1 MQGAARR
8 TGRVKAARANA
19 GMKTGMEGVRLP
31 GRLADKA
38 GCEKRI
44 REWCGSR
51 GIRAAHL
58 LLSCLALLL
67 VLGPA
72 AVRGEFFGY
81 GSDWLSQHLPLAETL
96 RSAMLDSGR
105 LLPLYLHLGSGS
117 SVYDFAYYG
126 LLRPDILL
134 GCLFPQVGMEYFL
147 AGYSLAGIVLGTN
160 LLFWWLR
167 RRLRG
172 ESSGARAAAFAAAL
186 YAAATCLFHAHNQL
200 MFVNYLPF
208 LILTLIGIDRMA
220 EQGKGAWLVTSGL
233 SLVYLHSFYYSIS
246 CLAVCGIYAINW
258 VRGMRSTKCE
268 KRAKSIVLRLAGCVC
283 LSIGL
288 CAVLLLPTGL
298 DILSGSKDGGVFAAQ
313 LKLLDLTL
321 EGMLYTP
328 YGMGLTL
335 ISLYC
340 LLTALAQRKTRFLAI
355 CMLAIVTIPAVSLLL
370 NGLLYARGKIL
381 IPFLL
386 PILLLCAQV
395 LCGFLQGS
403 EKPPLWAG
411 ALCLV
416 PWAAACAE
424 SGSILTNRLLLI
436 DWLLLLG
443 WILLDWLL
451 MMGWV
456 LWMRCAD
463 AQNRRTETGSR
474 RMTKTASVMRRAGM
488 KRVFT
493 AGPAKKTSV
502 RTRCIALLLLVPCV
516 VSWTLQM
523 KAGYV
528 EQAQINFSM
537 VRQALKGAQ
546 QRIEQAEAD
555 KLQNARWEI
564 LSEGYKMSNY
574 APLPQMQRT
583 SMYSSMTQ
591 QGYAAFF
598 YDMAGNAIPARNR
611 VALVPGKNPLFNAL
625 MGVRYVTVKAAAAGQ
640 ETGIAAAALPQTD
653 AAASQATA
661 GISTSNQPRAQIEA
675 SAAALP
681 PGYEVIYCEDSYVTG
696 RNPDALPIAFGT
708 DRLLSQKDFTDR
720 LREIPAREKRKL
732 TEALSLTAA
741 KTEVSLC
748 LRSDL
753 SGDESAAEARG
764 LRPVTNQSSV
774 DARKMRPVTNQ
785 ILAETGGARAGTTR
799 GSKDAN
805 DNGLQGK
812 VLILE
817 FDVTQANGREIIID
831 INGTRNKLSG
841 SNAPYP
847 NGNTHFTYIL
857 DAREAQRLHIEK
869 NTNEY
874 VLQNLQCRLLDLKAV
889 LQSRDVWE
897 PDTDVSHA
905 GRGEVFR
912 GRIDMR
918 RAGFFETSYPFRAG
932 YSVTVDGESVRPR
945 RSAAGFLVVPL
956 AAGNHEVQIDFLPP
970 GYRTGLGI
978 SLLALLLFTLQ
989 LLAGEGAQGQEE
1001 SARRQGDQGGASER
1015 ITEAQSRL
1023 LLKRRRAESKEDE
1036 PKKHMERCQTRRNT
1050 RMKVYTQSAQLIK
1063 YIVTG
1068 GLTTGVNYLIYFILL
1083 GAAGDAAQQSR
1094 VYLAANSAAWL
1105 GAVLFAYVMNRKL
1118 VFHSERAIIHEFLE
1132 FAGLRLATLAV
1143 ENLLLYLLI
1152 DVWQWQSPLAKLAVS
1167 IVTVTA
1173 NYAAC
1178 RLRIFRGGETKRI
1191 KEHI

>member
-1 MQGAARR
+1 MQGVARK

-19 GMKTGMEGVRLP
+19 GMKIGTEGVRLP
-31 GRLADKA
+31 DRLPDKA
-38 GCEKRI
+38 GCERTI
-44 REWCGSR
+44 RGWCGSR
-51 GIRAAHL
+51 GTCAAHL

-67 VLGPA
+67 ALGPA

-105 LLPLYLHLGSGS
+105 LLPLYLHLGGGS

-134 GCLFPQVGMEYFL
+134 GCLFSQVGMEYLL

-167 RRLRG
+167 RRLRS
-172 ESSGARAAAFAAAL
+172 EPSGACAAAFAAVL
-186 YAAATCLFHAHNQL
+186 YAAANCLFHAHNQL

-220 EQGKGAWLVTSGL
+220 ERGKGAWLVTSGL

-246 CLAVCGIYAINW
+246 CLAVCGIYAIDW
-258 VRGMRSTKCE
+258 VRGMRGASEPIGAMRGDHAQAHVCELRGTREGECPACAGKLRRSESGTKCE
-268 KRAKSIVLRLAGCVC
+268 KRAKSFVLRLAGCVC

-340 LLTALAQRKTRFLAI
+340 LLTALAQRKTRFLTI

-386 PILLLCAQV
+386 PMLLLCAQV

-411 ALCLV
+411 TLCLV

-424 SGSILTNRLLLI
+424 SGSILTNRLLL
-436 DWLLLLG
+436 G
-443 WILLDWLL
+443 GILLDWLL
-451 MMGWV
+451 MIGWV
-456 LWMRCAD
+456 LW
-463 AQNRRTETGSR
+463 
-474 RMTKTASVMRRAGM
+474 MRRAGM

-528 EQAQINFSM
+528 EQAQINFST

-555 KLQNARWEI
+555 KLQSARWEI

-598 YDMAGNAIPARNR
+598 YDMAGNAIPTRNR

-640 ETGIAAAALPQTD
+640 ETGTTAAAQAQTD
-653 AAASQATA
+653 AATSQATE
-661 GISTSNQPRAQIEA
+661 GSSTSNLPRAQIEA
-675 SAAALP
+675 GAAALP
-681 PGYEVIYCEDSYVTG
+681 PGYEVIYRENDYVTG

-708 DRLLSQKDFTDR
+708 DHLLSQKDFTDR

-753 SGDESAAEARG
+753 SGDERAAEARG
-764 LRPVTNQSSV
+764 LRPVTDQSPL
-774 DARKMRPVTNQ
+774 DARKMHSDTNQ
-785 ILAETGGARAGTTR
+785 ILAEAGGLRAGTTR
-799 GSKDAN
+799 VSKAAN

-857 DAREAQRLHIEK
+857 DAREAQTLRIEK

-874 VLQNLQCRLLDLKAV
+874 VLQNLQCRLLDFKAV

-956 AAGNHEVQIDFLPP
+956 TAGNHEVQIDFLPP
-970 GYRTGLGI
+970 GYRVGLGI
-978 SLLALLLFTLQ
+978 SLLALLLFVLQ
-989 LLAGEGAQGQEE
+989 LLAGWRGRAGAGE
-1001 SARRQGDQGGASER
+1001 RRAGAGRPRRRKRTDNGSTIAAASE
-1015 ITEAQSRL
+1015 TAQSR
-1023 LLKRRRAESKEDE
+1023 E
-1036 PKKHMERCQTRRNT
+1036 Q
-1050 RMKVYTQSAQLIK
+1050 
-1063 YIVTG
+1063 G
-1068 GLTTGVNYLIYFILL
+1068 G
-1083 GAAGDAAQQSR
+1083 
-1094 VYLAANSAAWL
+1094 
-1105 GAVLFAYVMNRKL
+1105 
-1118 VFHSERAIIHEFLE
+1118 
-1132 FAGLRLATLAV
+1132 
-1143 ENLLLYLLI
+1143 
-1152 DVWQWQSPLAKLAVS
+1152 
-1167 IVTVTA
+1167 
-1173 NYAAC
+1173 
-1178 RLRIFRGGETKRI
+1178 
-1191 KEHI
+1191 

>member
-1 MQGAARR
+1 MQGVERK

-19 GMKTGMEGVRLP
+19 GMKIGTEGVRLP

-38 GCEKRI
+38 GCEKTI
-44 REWCGSR
+44 RGQFGSR

-67 VLGPA
+67 ALGPA

-105 LLPLYLHLGSGS
+105 LLPLYLHLGGGS

-134 GCLFPQVGMEYFL
+134 GCLFPQVGMEYLL

-167 RRLRG
+167 RRLRS
-172 ESSGARAAAFAAAL
+172 EPSGARAAAFAAML

-220 EQGKGAWLVTSGL
+220 EQGKGAWLVTGGL

-246 CLAVCGIYAINW
+246 CLAVCGIYAIDW
-258 VRGMRSTKCE
+258 VRGMRGTKCE
-268 KRAKSIVLRLAGCVC
+268 KRSKSFVLRLAGCVC

-386 PILLLCAQV
+386 PMLLLCAQV

-411 ALCLV
+411 TLCLV

-424 SGSILTNRLLLI
+424 SGSILTNRLLL
-436 DWLLLLG
+436 G
-443 WILLDWLL
+443 GILLDWLL
-451 MMGWV
+451 MIGWV
-456 LWMRCAD
+456 LW
-463 AQNRRTETGSR
+463 
-474 RMTKTASVMRRAGM
+474 MRRAGM

-528 EQAQINFSM
+528 EQAQINFST

-555 KLQNARWEI
+555 KLQSARWEI

-598 YDMAGNAIPARNR
+598 YDMAGNAIPTRNR

-640 ETGIAAAALPQTD
+640 ETGTTAAAQAQTD
-653 AAASQATA
+653 AAASQATE
-661 GISTSNQPRAQIEA
+661 GSSTSNLPRAQIEA
-675 SAAALP
+675 GAAALP
-681 PGYEVIYCEDSYVTG
+681 PGYEVIYRENDYVTG

-708 DRLLSQKDFTDR
+708 DHLLSQKDFTDR
-720 LREIPAREKRKL
+720 LREIPVREKRKL

-753 SGDESAAEARG
+753 SGDERAAEARG
-764 LRPVTNQSSV
+764 LRPVTDQSPL
-774 DARKMRPVTNQ
+774 DARKMHSDTNQ
-785 ILAETGGARAGTTR
+785 ILAEAGGLRAGTTR
-799 GSKDAN
+799 VSKAAN

-857 DAREAQRLHIEK
+857 DAREAQTLRIEK

-874 VLQNLQCRLLDLKAV
+874 VLQNLQCRLLDFKAV

-956 AAGNHEVQIDFLPP
+956 TAGNHEVQIDFLPP
-970 GYRTGLGI
+970 GYRVGLGI
-978 SLLALLLFTLQ
+978 SLLALLLFVLQ
-989 LLAGEGAQGQEE
+989 LLAGWRRRAGAGGKR
-1001 SARRQGDQGGASER
+1001 AGAGRPRRRKRTDNGSTIAAASE
-1015 ITEAQSRL
+1015 TAQSR
-1023 LLKRRRAESKEDE
+1023 E
-1036 PKKHMERCQTRRNT
+1036 Q
-1050 RMKVYTQSAQLIK
+1050 
-1063 YIVTG
+1063 G
-1068 GLTTGVNYLIYFILL
+1068 G
-1083 GAAGDAAQQSR
+1083 
-1094 VYLAANSAAWL
+1094 
-1105 GAVLFAYVMNRKL
+1105 
-1118 VFHSERAIIHEFLE
+1118 
-1132 FAGLRLATLAV
+1132 
-1143 ENLLLYLLI
+1143 
-1152 DVWQWQSPLAKLAVS
+1152 
-1167 IVTVTA
+1167 
-1173 NYAAC
+1173 
-1178 RLRIFRGGETKRI
+1178 
-1191 KEHI
+1191 

>member
-1 MQGAARR
+1 MQGAARKA
-8 TGRVKAARANA
+8 GCVKAARASA
-19 GMKTGMEGVRLP
+19 DMKIGTEGVRLP
-31 GRLADKA
+31 GRLTDKA
-38 GCEKRI
+38 GCEKTI
-44 REWCGSR
+44 CGQCGSR

-67 VLGPA
+67 ALGPA

-105 LLPLYLHLGSGS
+105 LLPLYLHLGGGS

-126 LLRPDILL
+126 LLRPDVLL
-134 GCLFPQVGMEYFL
+134 GCLFPQFGMEYLL

-167 RRLRG
+167 RRLRS
-172 ESSGARAAAFAAAL
+172 EPSGARAAAFAAAL

-246 CLAVCGIYAINW
+246 CLAVCGIYAIDW
-258 VRGMRSTKCE
+258 VRGMRGACRAIADMRYISEPIGAMRGDHAQAQVCDLRGTREGECPACAGKLRRSESGTKCE
-268 KRAKSIVLRLAGCVC
+268 KRAKSFVLRLAGCVC

-355 CMLAIVTIPAVSLLL
+355 CMLAIAAIPAVSLLL

-386 PILLLCAQV
+386 PMLLLCAQV

-424 SGSILTNRLLLI
+424 SGNILTNRLLLI

-456 LWMRCAD
+456 LWMR
-463 AQNRRTETGSR
+463 RTS
-474 RMTKTASVMRRAGM
+474 M

-528 EQAQINFSM
+528 EQAQINFST

-555 KLQNARWEI
+555 KLQSARWEI

-640 ETGIAAAALPQTD
+640 ETGIAAAAQAQTD

-661 GISTSNQPRAQIEA
+661 GISTSSQPRAQIEVG
-675 SAAALP
+675 AAALP
-681 PGYEVIYCEDSYVTG
+681 PGYEVIYRENGYVTG

-708 DRLLSQKDFTDR
+708 DRLLSKKDFTDR
-720 LREIPAREKRKL
+720 LREIPAREKKKL

-741 KTEVSLC
+741 ETEVRLC

-753 SGDESAAEARG
+753 SGDESAAEARE

-785 ILAETGGARAGTTR
+785 PLAETGGARAGTTR
-799 GSKDAN
+799 VSKGAN

-857 DAREAQRLHIEK
+857 DAHEAQTLHIEK

-874 VLQNLQCRLLDLKAV
+874 VLQNLQCRLLDFKAV
-889 LQSRDVWE
+889 LQSRHVWE

-945 RSAAGFLVVPL
+945 RSAAGFLVLPL

-970 GYRTGLGI
+970 GYRVGLGI
-978 SLLALLLFTLQ
+978 SLLTLLLFVLQ
-989 LLAGEGAQGQEE
+989 LSASWRGRAGAGE
-1001 SARRQGDQGGASER
+1001 
-1015 ITEAQSRL
+1015 
-1023 LLKRRRAESKEDE
+1023 RRAGAGR
-1036 PKKHMERCQTRRNT
+1036 PGRRKCADNGST
-1050 RMKVYTQSAQLIK
+1050 IA
-1063 YIVTG
+1063 
-1068 GLTTGVNYLIYFILL
+1068 
-1083 GAAGDAAQQSR
+1083 
-1094 VYLAANSAAWL
+1094 
-1105 GAVLFAYVMNRKL
+1105 
-1118 VFHSERAIIHEFLE
+1118 
-1132 FAGLRLATLAV
+1132 
-1143 ENLLLYLLI
+1143 
-1152 DVWQWQSPLAKLAVS
+1152 AVS
-1167 IVTVTA
+1167 ETA
-1173 NYAAC
+1173 QN
-1178 RLRIFRGGETKRI
+1178 R
-1191 KEHI
+1191 EHGA

>member
-1 MQGAARR
+1 MQGVERK

-19 GMKTGMEGVRLP
+19 GMKIGTKGIRLP
-31 GRLADKA
+31 GRLTDKA
-38 GCEKRI
+38 GCEKTI
-44 REWCGSR
+44 RGQCGSR

-67 VLGPA
+67 TLGPA

-105 LLPLYLHLGSGS
+105 LLPLYLHLGGGS

-172 ESSGARAAAFAAAL
+172 EPSGARAAAFAAAL
-186 YAAATCLFHAHNQL
+186 YVAATCLFHAHNQL

-220 EQGKGAWLVTSGL
+220 EQGKGAWLVTGGL

-246 CLAVCGIYAINW
+246 CLAVCGIYAIDW
-258 VRGMRSTKCE
+258 VRGMRGVCRAIADMRCTSEPIGAMRGDHAQAHVCELRGARACGSPACAGKLRRSESGTKCE
-268 KRAKSIVLRLAGCVC
+268 KRAKSFVLRLAGCVC

-386 PILLLCAQV
+386 PMLLLCAQV

-456 LWMRCAD
+456 LWMR
-463 AQNRRTETGSR
+463 
-474 RMTKTASVMRRAGM
+474 RAGM

-528 EQAQINFSM
+528 EQAQINFST

-555 KLQNARWEI
+555 KLQSARWEI

-591 QGYAAFF
+591 QGYATFF
-598 YDMAGNAIPARNR
+598 YDIAGNAIPARNR
-611 VALVPGKNPLFNAL
+611 VALVPGKNPIFNTL

-640 ETGIAAAALPQTD
+640 ETGTAAAAQAQTD

-661 GISTSNQPRAQIEA
+661 GISTSNQLRVQIEA
-675 SAAALP
+675 GVAALP
-681 PGYEVIYCEDSYVTG
+681 PGYEVIYRENGYVTG

-720 LREIPAREKRKL
+720 LRELPAREKRKL

-764 LRPVTNQSSV
+764 LRPVTNRNSV
-774 DARKMRPVTNQ
+774 DARKMRPVANQ
-785 ILAETGGARAGTTR
+785 IFAEAGGLRAGTTR
-799 GSKDAN
+799 VSKAAN

-857 DAREAQRLHIEK
+857 DAHEAQTLHIEK

-874 VLQNLQCRLLDLKAV
+874 VLQNLQCQLLDLKAV

-956 AAGNHEVQIDFLPP
+956 AAGNHEIQIDFLPP
-970 GYRTGLGI
+970 GYRAGLGI
-978 SLLALLLFTLQ
+978 SLLALLLLALQ
-989 LLAGEGAQGQEE
+989 LQAGWRGRAGAEGKRADNG
-1001 SARRQGDQGGASER
+1001 STIAAASE
-1015 ITEAQSRL
+1015 TAQSR
-1023 LLKRRRAESKEDE
+1023 E
-1036 PKKHMERCQTRRNT
+1036 Q
-1050 RMKVYTQSAQLIK
+1050 
-1063 YIVTG
+1063 G
-1068 GLTTGVNYLIYFILL
+1068 G
-1083 GAAGDAAQQSR
+1083 
-1094 VYLAANSAAWL
+1094 
-1105 GAVLFAYVMNRKL
+1105 
-1118 VFHSERAIIHEFLE
+1118 
-1132 FAGLRLATLAV
+1132 
-1143 ENLLLYLLI
+1143 
-1152 DVWQWQSPLAKLAVS
+1152 
-1167 IVTVTA
+1167 
-1173 NYAAC
+1173 
-1178 RLRIFRGGETKRI
+1178 
-1191 KEHI
+1191 

>member
-19 GMKTGMEGVRLP
+19 GMKIGTKGV
-31 GRLADKA
+31 RLADKA
-38 GCEKRI
+38 GCERTI
-44 REWCGSR
+44 RGQCGSR

-67 VLGPA
+67 ALGPA

-105 LLPLYLHLGSGS
+105 LLPLYLHLGGGS

-134 GCLFPQVGMEYFL
+134 GCLFPEIGMEYFL

-172 ESSGARAAAFAAAL
+172 EPSGTRAAAFAAVL

-200 MFVNYLPF
+200 MFVNYLSF

-246 CLAVCGIYAINW
+246 CLAVCGIYAIDW
-258 VRGMRSTKCE
+258 VRGMRGTKCE
-268 KRAKSIVLRLAGCVC
+268 KRAKSFVLRLAGCVC

-355 CMLAIVTIPAVSLLL
+355 CMLAIAAIPAVSLLL

-386 PILLLCAQV
+386 PMLLLCAQV

-456 LWMRCAD
+456 LWMR
-463 AQNRRTETGSR
+463 
-474 RMTKTASVMRRAGM
+474 RAGM

-493 AGPAKKTSV
+493 AGAAKKTSV

-528 EQAQINFSM
+528 EQAQINFGT

-546 QRIEQAEAD
+546 QRIEQTEAD
-555 KLQNARWEI
+555 KLQSARWEI

-625 MGVRYVTVKAAAAGQ
+625 MGVRYVTVKTAASGQ
-640 ETGIAAAALPQTD
+640 ETGTTAAAQAQTD
-653 AAASQATA
+653 AAASQAPA
-661 GISTSNQPRAQIEA
+661 GIGTSNQPRAQIEVG
-675 SAAALP
+675 AAALP
-681 PGYEVIYCEDSYVTG
+681 PGYEEIYRENGYVTG

-720 LREIPAREKRKL
+720 LREISAREKRKL

-748 LRSDL
+748 LHSDL

-799 GSKDAN
+799 GSKDEN

-817 FDVTQANGREIIID
+817 FDITQANGREIIID
-831 INGTRNKLSG
+831 VNGTRNKLSG

-897 PDTDVSHA
+897 PETVVSHA

-945 RSAAGFLVVPL
+945 RSAAGFLVVLL
-956 AAGNHEVQIDFLPP
+956 AAGNHELQIDFLPP

-989 LLAGEGAQGQEE
+989 LKAGWRGRAGAGGKR
-1001 SARRQGDQGGASER
+1001 AGQGDQG
-1015 ITEAQSRL
+1015 AQ
-1023 LLKRRRAESKEDE
+1023 
-1036 PKKHMERCQTRRNT
+1036 
-1050 RMKVYTQSAQLIK
+1050 
-1063 YIVTG
+1063 
-1068 GLTTGVNYLIYFILL
+1068 
-1083 GAAGDAAQQSR
+1083 
-1094 VYLAANSAAWL
+1094 
-1105 GAVLFAYVMNRKL
+1105 AY
-1118 VFHSERAIIHEFLE
+1118 
-1132 FAGLRLATLAV
+1132 G
-1143 ENLLLYLLI
+1143 
-1152 DVWQWQSPLAKLAVS
+1152 
-1167 IVTVTA
+1167 
-1173 NYAAC
+1173 
-1178 RLRIFRGGETKRI
+1178 
-1191 KEHI
+1191 

>member
-1 MQGAARR
+1 MQGAAKKA
-8 TGRVKAARANA
+8 GCVKAARANA
-19 GMKTGMEGVRLP
+19 GMKIGRKGVRLP
-31 GRLADKA
+31 GRLTDKA
-38 GCEKRI
+38 GCERTI
-44 REWCGSR
+44 CGQCGSR
-51 GIRAAHL
+51 RIRAAHL

-67 VLGPA
+67 ALGPA

-105 LLPLYLHLGSGS
+105 LLPLYLHLGGGS

-134 GCLFPQVGMEYFL
+134 GCLFPQVGMEYLL

-167 RRLRG
+167 RRLRS
-172 ESSGARAAAFAAAL
+172 EPSGARAAAFAAML
-186 YAAATCLFHAHNQL
+186 YAAANCLFHAHNQL

-246 CLAVCGIYAINW
+246 CLAVCGIYAIDW
-258 VRGMRSTKCE
+258 VRGMRGVCRAIADMRCTSEPIGAMRGDHAQAHVCELRGARASGSPTCTGKLRRDRRGTKCE
-268 KRAKSIVLRLAGCVC
+268 KRAKSFVLRLAGCVC

-355 CMLAIVTIPAVSLLL
+355 CMLAIAAIPAVSLLL

-386 PILLLCAQV
+386 PMLLLCAQV

-424 SGSILTNRLLLI
+424 SGNILTNRLLLI

-456 LWMRCAD
+456 LWMR
-463 AQNRRTETGSR
+463 RTS
-474 RMTKTASVMRRAGM
+474 M

-528 EQAQINFSM
+528 EQAQINFST

-555 KLQNARWEI
+555 KLQSARWEI

-640 ETGIAAAALPQTD
+640 ETGIAAAAQAQTD

-661 GISTSNQPRAQIEA
+661 GISTSSQPRAQIEVG
-675 SAAALP
+675 AAALP
-681 PGYEVIYCEDSYVTG
+681 PGYEVIYRENGYVTG

-708 DRLLSQKDFTDR
+708 DRLLSKKDFTDR

-741 KTEVSLC
+741 ETEVRLC

-753 SGDESAAEARG
+753 SGDESAAEARE

-785 ILAETGGARAGTTR
+785 PLAETGGARAGTTR
-799 GSKDAN
+799 VSKGAN

-857 DAREAQRLHIEK
+857 DAHEAQTLHIEK

-874 VLQNLQCRLLDLKAV
+874 VLQNLQCRLLDFKAV

-945 RSAAGFLVVPL
+945 RSAAGFLVLPL

-970 GYRTGLGI
+970 GYRVGLGI
-978 SLLALLLFTLQ
+978 SLLTLLLFVLQ
-989 LLAGEGAQGQEE
+989 LSASWRGRAGAGE
-1001 SARRQGDQGGASER
+1001 
-1015 ITEAQSRL
+1015 
-1023 LLKRRRAESKEDE
+1023 RRAGAGR
-1036 PKKHMERCQTRRNT
+1036 PGRRKCADNGST
-1050 RMKVYTQSAQLIK
+1050 IA
-1063 YIVTG
+1063 
-1068 GLTTGVNYLIYFILL
+1068 
-1083 GAAGDAAQQSR
+1083 
-1094 VYLAANSAAWL
+1094 
-1105 GAVLFAYVMNRKL
+1105 
-1118 VFHSERAIIHEFLE
+1118 
-1132 FAGLRLATLAV
+1132 
-1143 ENLLLYLLI
+1143 
-1152 DVWQWQSPLAKLAVS
+1152 AVS
-1167 IVTVTA
+1167 ETA
-1173 NYAAC
+1173 QN
-1178 RLRIFRGGETKRI
+1178 R
-1191 KEHI
+1191 EHGA

>member
-1 MQGAARR
+1 MQGVARK

-19 GMKTGMEGVRLP
+19 GMKIGTEGVRLP
-31 GRLADKA
+31 DRLPDKA
-38 GCEKRI
+38 GCERTI
-44 REWCGSR
+44 RGWCGSR
-51 GIRAAHL
+51 GTCAAHL

-67 VLGPA
+67 ALGPA

-105 LLPLYLHLGSGS
+105 LLPLYLHLGGGS

-134 GCLFPQVGMEYFL
+134 GCLFPQIGMEYLL

-167 RRLRG
+167 RRLRS
-172 ESSGARAAAFAAAL
+172 EPSGARAAAFAAML
-186 YAAATCLFHAHNQL
+186 YAAANCLFHAHNQL

-220 EQGKGAWLVTSGL
+220 EQGKGAWLVTGGL

-246 CLAVCGIYAINW
+246 CLAVCGIYAIDW
-258 VRGMRSTKCE
+258 VRGMRGACRAIADMRYISEPIGAMRGDHAQAQVCDLRGTREGECPACAGKLRRSESGTKCE
-268 KRAKSIVLRLAGCVC
+268 KRAKSFVLRLAGCVC

-355 CMLAIVTIPAVSLLL
+355 CMLAIAAIPAVSLLL

-386 PILLLCAQV
+386 PMLLLCAQV

-416 PWAAACAE
+416 PWAATCTE

-456 LWMRCAD
+456 LWMR
-463 AQNRRTETGSR
+463 RTS
-474 RMTKTASVMRRAGM
+474 M

-528 EQAQINFSM
+528 EQAQINFST

-555 KLQNARWEI
+555 KLQSARWEI

-640 ETGIAAAALPQTD
+640 ETGIAAAAQAQTD

-661 GISTSNQPRAQIEA
+661 GISTSSQPRAQIEVG
-675 SAAALP
+675 AAALP
-681 PGYEVIYCEDSYVTG
+681 PGYEVIYRENGYVTG

-708 DRLLSQKDFTDR
+708 DRLLSKKDFTDR
-720 LREIPAREKRKL
+720 LREIPAREKKKL

-741 KTEVSLC
+741 ETEVRLC

-753 SGDESAAEARG
+753 SGDESAAEARE

-774 DARKMRPVTNQ
+774 DARKLRPVTNQ
-785 ILAETGGARAGTTR
+785 PLAETGGARAGTTR
-799 GSKDAN
+799 VSKGAN

-857 DAREAQRLHIEK
+857 DAHEAQTLHIEK

-874 VLQNLQCRLLDLKAV
+874 VLQNLQCRLLDFKAV

-970 GYRTGLGI
+970 GYRVGLGI
-978 SLLALLLFTLQ
+978 SLLTLLLFVLQ
-989 LLAGEGAQGQEE
+989 LSASWRGRAGAGE
-1001 SARRQGDQGGASER
+1001 
-1015 ITEAQSRL
+1015 
-1023 LLKRRRAESKEDE
+1023 RRAGAGR
-1036 PKKHMERCQTRRNT
+1036 PGRRKCADNGST
-1050 RMKVYTQSAQLIK
+1050 IA
-1063 YIVTG
+1063 
-1068 GLTTGVNYLIYFILL
+1068 
-1083 GAAGDAAQQSR
+1083 
-1094 VYLAANSAAWL
+1094 
-1105 GAVLFAYVMNRKL
+1105 
-1118 VFHSERAIIHEFLE
+1118 
-1132 FAGLRLATLAV
+1132 
-1143 ENLLLYLLI
+1143 
-1152 DVWQWQSPLAKLAVS
+1152 AVS
-1167 IVTVTA
+1167 ETA
-1173 NYAAC
+1173 QN
-1178 RLRIFRGGETKRI
+1178 R
-1191 KEHI
+1191 EHGA

>member
-1 MQGAARR
+1 MQGAAKKA
-8 TGRVKAARANA
+8 GCVKAARANA
-19 GMKTGMEGVRLP
+19 GMKIGRKGVRLP
-31 GRLADKA
+31 GRLTDKA
-38 GCEKRI
+38 GCERTI
-44 REWCGSR
+44 CGQCGSR
-51 GIRAAHL
+51 RIRAAHL

-67 VLGPA
+67 ALGPA

-105 LLPLYLHLGSGS
+105 LLPLYLHLGGGS

-134 GCLFPQVGMEYFL
+134 GCLFPQVGMEYLL

-167 RRLRG
+167 RRLRS
-172 ESSGARAAAFAAAL
+172 EPSGARAAAFAAML
-186 YAAATCLFHAHNQL
+186 YAAANCLFHAHNQL

-246 CLAVCGIYAINW
+246 CLAVCGIYAIDW
-258 VRGMRSTKCE
+258 VRGMRGVCRAIADMRCTSEPIGAMRGDHAQAHVCELRGARASGSPACAGKLRRSESGTKCE
-268 KRAKSIVLRLAGCVC
+268 KRAKSFVLRLAGCVC

-386 PILLLCAQV
+386 PMLLLCAQV

-416 PWAAACAE
+416 PWAAACTE

-456 LWMRCAD
+456 LWMH
-463 AQNRRTETGSR
+463 
-474 RMTKTASVMRRAGM
+474 RAGM

-502 RTRCIALLLLVPCV
+502 RTRCISLLLLVPCV

-528 EQAQINFSM
+528 EQAQINFST

-546 QRIEQAEAD
+546 QRIEQADAD

-591 QGYAAFF
+591 QDYAAFF

-640 ETGIAAAALPQTD
+640 ETGTAAAAQAQTD

-661 GISTSNQPRAQIEA
+661 GSSTSSLPRAQIEA
-675 SAAALP
+675 GAAALP
-681 PGYEVIYCEDSYVTG
+681 PGYEVIYCENGYVTG

-741 KTEVSLC
+741 ETEVRLC

-753 SGDESAAEARG
+753 SGDERAAEARG
-764 LRPVTNQSSV
+764 LRPVTNQ
-774 DARKMRPVTNQ
+774 P
-785 ILAETGGARAGTTR
+785 LAETGGARAGTTR
-799 GSKDAN
+799 VSKGAN

-857 DAREAQRLHIEK
+857 DAHEAQTLHIEK

-874 VLQNLQCRLLDLKAV
+874 VLQNLQCRLLDFKAV

-945 RSAAGFLVVPL
+945 RSAAGFLVLPL

-970 GYRTGLGI
+970 GYRVGLGI
-978 SLLALLLFTLQ
+978 SLLTLLLFVLQ
-989 LLAGEGAQGQEE
+989 LSASWRGRAGAGE
-1001 SARRQGDQGGASER
+1001 
-1015 ITEAQSRL
+1015 
-1023 LLKRRRAESKEDE
+1023 RRAGAGR
-1036 PKKHMERCQTRRNT
+1036 PGRRKCADNGST
-1050 RMKVYTQSAQLIK
+1050 IA
-1063 YIVTG
+1063 
-1068 GLTTGVNYLIYFILL
+1068 
-1083 GAAGDAAQQSR
+1083 
-1094 VYLAANSAAWL
+1094 
-1105 GAVLFAYVMNRKL
+1105 
-1118 VFHSERAIIHEFLE
+1118 
-1132 FAGLRLATLAV
+1132 
-1143 ENLLLYLLI
+1143 
-1152 DVWQWQSPLAKLAVS
+1152 AVS
-1167 IVTVTA
+1167 ETA
-1173 NYAAC
+1173 QN
-1178 RLRIFRGGETKRI
+1178 R
-1191 KEHI
+1191 EHGA

>member
-1 MQGAARR
+1 MQGAARKA
-8 TGRVKAARANA
+8 GCVKAARASA
-19 GMKTGMEGVRLP
+19 DMKIGTEGVRLP
-31 GRLADKA
+31 GRLTDKA
-38 GCEKRI
+38 GCEKTI
-44 REWCGSR
+44 CGQCGSR

-67 VLGPA
+67 ALGPA

-105 LLPLYLHLGSGS
+105 LLPLYLHLGGGS

-126 LLRPDILL
+126 LLRPDVLL
-134 GCLFPQVGMEYFL
+134 GCLFPQFGMEYLL

-167 RRLRG
+167 RRLRS
-172 ESSGARAAAFAAAL
+172 EPSGARAAAFAAAL

-246 CLAVCGIYAINW
+246 CLAVCGIYAIDW
-258 VRGMRSTKCE
+258 VRGMRGACRAIADMRYISEPIGAMRGDHAQAQVCDLRGTREGECPACAGKLRRSESGTKCE
-268 KRAKSIVLRLAGCVC
+268 KRAKSFVLRLAGCVC

-355 CMLAIVTIPAVSLLL
+355 CMLAIAAIPAVSLLL

-386 PILLLCAQV
+386 PMLLLCAQV

-424 SGSILTNRLLLI
+424 SGNILTNRLLLI

-456 LWMRCAD
+456 LWMR
-463 AQNRRTETGSR
+463 RTS
-474 RMTKTASVMRRAGM
+474 M

-528 EQAQINFSM
+528 EQAQINFST

-555 KLQNARWEI
+555 KLQSARWEI

-640 ETGIAAAALPQTD
+640 ETGIAAAAQAQTD

-661 GISTSNQPRAQIEA
+661 GISTSSQPRAQIEVG
-675 SAAALP
+675 AAALP
-681 PGYEVIYCEDSYVTG
+681 PGYEVIYRENGYVTG

-708 DRLLSQKDFTDR
+708 DRLLSKKDFTDR
-720 LREIPAREKRKL
+720 LREIPAREKKKL

-741 KTEVSLC
+741 ETEVRLC

-753 SGDESAAEARG
+753 SGDESAAEARE

-785 ILAETGGARAGTTR
+785 PLAETGGARAGTTR
-799 GSKDAN
+799 VSKGAN

-857 DAREAQRLHIEK
+857 DAHEAQTLHIEK

-874 VLQNLQCRLLDLKAV
+874 VLQNLQCRLLDFKAV

-945 RSAAGFLVVPL
+945 RSAAGFLVLPL

-970 GYRTGLGI
+970 GYRVGLGI
-978 SLLALLLFTLQ
+978 SLLTLLLFVLQ
-989 LLAGEGAQGQEE
+989 LSASWRGRAGAGE
-1001 SARRQGDQGGASER
+1001 
-1015 ITEAQSRL
+1015 
-1023 LLKRRRAESKEDE
+1023 RRAGAGR
-1036 PKKHMERCQTRRNT
+1036 PGRRKCADNGST
-1050 RMKVYTQSAQLIK
+1050 IA
-1063 YIVTG
+1063 
-1068 GLTTGVNYLIYFILL
+1068 
-1083 GAAGDAAQQSR
+1083 
-1094 VYLAANSAAWL
+1094 
-1105 GAVLFAYVMNRKL
+1105 
-1118 VFHSERAIIHEFLE
+1118 
-1132 FAGLRLATLAV
+1132 
-1143 ENLLLYLLI
+1143 
-1152 DVWQWQSPLAKLAVS
+1152 AVS
-1167 IVTVTA
+1167 ETA
-1173 NYAAC
+1173 QN
-1178 RLRIFRGGETKRI
+1178 R
-1191 KEHI
+1191 EHGA

>member
-8 TGRVKAARANA
+8 TGRMKAARASA
-19 GMKTGMEGVRLP
+19 GMKIGTKGIRLP
-31 GRLADKA
+31 GRLTDKA
-38 GCEKRI
+38 GCERTI
-44 REWCGSR
+44 RGQCGSR
-51 GIRAAHL
+51 GTRAAHL

-67 VLGPA
+67 ALGPA

-105 LLPLYLHLGSGS
+105 LLPLYLHLGGGS

-134 GCLFPQVGMEYFL
+134 GCLFPQVGMEYLL

-172 ESSGARAAAFAAAL
+172 EPSGARAAAFAAVL

-220 EQGKGAWLVTSGL
+220 EQGKGAWLVTGGL

-246 CLAVCGIYAINW
+246 CLAVCGIYAIDW
-258 VRGMRSTKCE
+258 VRGMRGTCRAIADMRCTSEPIGAMRGDPAQAQVCELRGARASGSPACAGKLRRSESGTKCE
-268 KRAKSIVLRLAGCVC
+268 KRAKSFVLRLAGCVC

-386 PILLLCAQV
+386 PMLLLCAQV

-411 ALCLV
+411 VLCLL

-456 LWMRCAD
+456 LWMR
-463 AQNRRTETGSR
+463 
-474 RMTKTASVMRRAGM
+474 RAGM

-493 AGPAKKTSV
+493 AGAGTKTSV
-502 RTRCIALLLLVPCV
+502 RTRCIALLLLVPCM

-528 EQAQINFSM
+528 EQAQINFGT

-546 QRIEQAEAD
+546 QRIEQADAD

-611 VALVPGKNPLFNAL
+611 VALVPGKNPLFNAM

-640 ETGIAAAALPQTD
+640 ETGIAAAAQAQTD

-661 GISTSNQPRAQIEA
+661 GISTSNQPRAQIEVG
-675 SAAALP
+675 AAALP
-681 PGYEVIYCEDSYVTG
+681 PGYEVIYRENGYVTG

-708 DRLLSQKDFTDR
+708 DRLLSKKDFTDR
-720 LREIPAREKRKL
+720 LREIPTREKRKL

-753 SGDESAAEARG
+753 SGDERAAEARG
-764 LRPVTNQSSV
+764 LRPVTNQNSV

-785 ILAETGGARAGTTR
+785 TPAETGGARAGTTR
-799 GSKDAN
+799 VSKAAN

-831 INGTRNKLSG
+831 VNGTRNKLSG

-847 NGNTHFTYIL
+847 NGNTHFTYVL
-857 DAREAQRLHIEK
+857 DAREAQTLHIEK

-874 VLQNLQCRLLDLKAV
+874 VLQNLQCRLLDFKAV

-918 RAGFFETSYPFRAG
+918 RAGFFETSYPFRTG
-932 YSVTVDGESVRPR
+932 YSVTVDGERVRPR

-956 AAGNHEVQIDFLPP
+956 AAGNHELQIDFLPP
-970 GYRTGLGI
+970 GYRVGLGI
-978 SLLALLLFTLQ
+978 SLLALLLLVLQ
-989 LLAGEGAQGQEE
+989 LQAGWRGRA
-1001 SARRQGDQGGASER
+1001 GG
-1015 ITEAQSRL
+1015 
-1023 LLKRRRAESKEDE
+1023 RA
-1036 PKKHMERCQTRRNT
+1036 T
-1050 RMKVYTQSAQLIK
+1050 
-1063 YIVTG
+1063 
-1068 GLTTGVNYLIYFILL
+1068 
-1083 GAAGDAAQQSR
+1083 
-1094 VYLAANSAAWL
+1094 
-1105 GAVLFAYVMNRKL
+1105 
-1118 VFHSERAIIHEFLE
+1118 
-1132 FAGLRLATLAV
+1132 
-1143 ENLLLYLLI
+1143 
-1152 DVWQWQSPLAKLAVS
+1152 
-1167 IVTVTA
+1167 
-1173 NYAAC
+1173 
-1178 RLRIFRGGETKRI
+1178 GET
-1191 KEHI
+1191 

>member
-1 MQGAARR
+1 MQGAARKA
-8 TGRVKAARANA
+8 GCVKAARANA
-19 GMKTGMEGVRLP
+19 GMKIGTEGVRLP

-38 GCEKRI
+38 GCEKTI
-44 REWCGSR
+44 RGWCGSR

-67 VLGPA
+67 ALGPA

-105 LLPLYLHLGSGS
+105 LLPLYLHLGGGS

-126 LLRPDILL
+126 LLRPDLLL
-134 GCLFPQVGMEYFL
+134 GCLFPEIGMEYFL

-167 RRLRG
+167 RRLRS
-172 ESSGARAAAFAAAL
+172 EPSGMRAAAFAAVL

-233 SLVYLHSFYYSIS
+233 GLVYLHSFYYSIS
-246 CLAVCGIYAINW
+246 CLAVCGIYAIDW
-258 VRGMRSTKCE
+258 VRVMRGTCRAIADMRCISGPIGAMRSDHAQTHVCELRGTRAGGCPTCTGKLRRDRRGTKCE
-268 KRAKSIVLRLAGCVC
+268 KRAKSFVVRLAGCVC

-340 LLTALAQRKTRFLAI
+340 LLTALVQRKTRFLAI
-355 CMLAIVTIPAVSLLL
+355 CMLAIAAIPAVSLLL

-386 PILLLCAQV
+386 PMLLLCAQV

-456 LWMRCAD
+456 LWMRCA
-463 AQNRRTETGSR
+463 
-474 RMTKTASVMRRAGM
+474 GM
-488 KRVFT
+488 KRVFA
-493 AGPAKKTSV
+493 AGAAKKTSV

-528 EQAQINFSM
+528 EQAQINFGT

-546 QRIEQAEAD
+546 QRIEQTEAD
-555 KLQNARWEI
+555 KLQSARWEI

-625 MGVRYVTVKAAAAGQ
+625 MGVRYVTVKASAAGQ
-640 ETGIAAAALPQTD
+640 ETGTTAAAQAQTD
-653 AAASQATA
+653 ATASQATA

-675 SAAALP
+675 GAAALP
-681 PGYEVIYCEDSYVTG
+681 PGYEVIYRENGYVTG

-708 DRLLSQKDFTDR
+708 DRLLSKKDFTDR
-720 LREIPAREKRKL
+720 LREIPAREKKKL

-741 KTEVSLC
+741 ETEVRLC

-753 SGDESAAEARG
+753 SGDESAAEARE

-785 ILAETGGARAGTTR
+785 PLAETGGARAGTTR
-799 GSKDAN
+799 VSKGAN

-857 DAREAQRLHIEK
+857 DAHEAQTLHIEK

-874 VLQNLQCRLLDLKAV
+874 VLQNLQCRLLDFKAV

-918 RAGFFETSYPFRAG
+918 RAGFFETSYPFRAD

-945 RSAAGFLVVPL
+945 RSAAGFLVLPL

-970 GYRTGLGI
+970 GYRVGLGI
-978 SLLALLLFTLQ
+978 SLLTLLLFVLQ
-989 LLAGEGAQGQEE
+989 LSASWRGRAGAGE
-1001 SARRQGDQGGASER
+1001 
-1015 ITEAQSRL
+1015 
-1023 LLKRRRAESKEDE
+1023 RRAGAGR
-1036 PKKHMERCQTRRNT
+1036 PGRRKCADNGST
-1050 RMKVYTQSAQLIK
+1050 IA
-1063 YIVTG
+1063 
-1068 GLTTGVNYLIYFILL
+1068 
-1083 GAAGDAAQQSR
+1083 
-1094 VYLAANSAAWL
+1094 
-1105 GAVLFAYVMNRKL
+1105 
-1118 VFHSERAIIHEFLE
+1118 
-1132 FAGLRLATLAV
+1132 
-1143 ENLLLYLLI
+1143 
-1152 DVWQWQSPLAKLAVS
+1152 AVS
-1167 IVTVTA
+1167 ETA
-1173 NYAAC
+1173 QN
-1178 RLRIFRGGETKRI
+1178 R
-1191 KEHI
+1191 EHGA

>member
-38 GCEKRI
+38 GCEKTI
-44 REWCGSR
+44 RGWCGSR

-67 VLGPA
+67 ALGPA

-105 LLPLYLHLGSGS
+105 LLPLYLHLGGGS

-134 GCLFPQVGMEYFL
+134 GCLFPEIGMEYFL

-172 ESSGARAAAFAAAL
+172 EPSGACAAAFAAVL

-200 MFVNYLPF
+200 MFVNYLSF

-246 CLAVCGIYAINW
+246 CLAVCGIYAIDW
-258 VRGMRSTKCE
+258 VRGMRGTKCE
-268 KRAKSIVLRLAGCVC
+268 KRAKSFVLRLAGCVC

-355 CMLAIVTIPAVSLLL
+355 CMLAIAAIPAVSLLL

-386 PILLLCAQV
+386 PMLLLCAQV

-424 SGSILTNRLLLI
+424 SGSILTNRLLLM

-456 LWMRCAD
+456 LWMR
-463 AQNRRTETGSR
+463 
-474 RMTKTASVMRRAGM
+474 RAGM

-493 AGPAKKTSV
+493 AGAAKKTSV

-528 EQAQINFSM
+528 EQAQINFGT
-537 VRQALKGAQ
+537 VRRALKGAQ
-546 QRIEQAEAD
+546 QRIEQTEAD
-555 KLQNARWEI
+555 KLQSARWEI

-591 QGYAAFF
+591 QDYAAFF

-640 ETGIAAAALPQTD
+640 ETGTTAAAQAQTD
-653 AAASQATA
+653 AAASQAPA
-661 GISTSNQPRAQIEA
+661 GIGTSNQPRAQIEVG
-675 SAAALP
+675 AAALP
-681 PGYEVIYCEDSYVTG
+681 PGYEEIYRENGYVTG

-708 DRLLSQKDFTDR
+708 DRLLSKKDFTDR
-720 LREIPAREKRKL
+720 LREISAREKRKL

-748 LRSDL
+748 LHSDL

-785 ILAETGGARAGTTR
+785 TLAEAGGSRAGTTR
-799 GSKDAN
+799 GSKDEN

-817 FDVTQANGREIIID
+817 FDITQANGREIIID
-831 INGTRNKLSG
+831 VNGTRNKLSG

-897 PDTDVSHA
+897 PETVVSHA

-956 AAGNHEVQIDFLPP
+956 AAGNHELQIDFLPP

-989 LLAGEGAQGQEE
+989 LKAGWRGRAGAGGKR
-1001 SARRQGDQGGASER
+1001 AGQGDQG
-1015 ITEAQSRL
+1015 AQ
-1023 LLKRRRAESKEDE
+1023 
-1036 PKKHMERCQTRRNT
+1036 
-1050 RMKVYTQSAQLIK
+1050 
-1063 YIVTG
+1063 
-1068 GLTTGVNYLIYFILL
+1068 
-1083 GAAGDAAQQSR
+1083 
-1094 VYLAANSAAWL
+1094 
-1105 GAVLFAYVMNRKL
+1105 AY
-1118 VFHSERAIIHEFLE
+1118 
-1132 FAGLRLATLAV
+1132 G
-1143 ENLLLYLLI
+1143 
-1152 DVWQWQSPLAKLAVS
+1152 
-1167 IVTVTA
+1167 
-1173 NYAAC
+1173 
-1178 RLRIFRGGETKRI
+1178 
-1191 KEHI
+1191 

>member
-1 MQGAARR
+1 MQGAARKA
-8 TGRVKAARANA
+8 GCVKAARANA
-19 GMKTGMEGVRLP
+19 GMKIGREGVRLP
-31 GRLADKA
+31 GRLTDKA
-38 GCEKRI
+38 GCERTI
-44 REWCGSR
+44 CGQCGSR
-51 GIRAAHL
+51 RIRAAHL

-67 VLGPA
+67 ALGPA

-105 LLPLYLHLGSGS
+105 LLPLYLHLGGGS

-126 LLRPDILL
+126 LLRPDVLL
-134 GCLFPQVGMEYFL
+134 GCLFPQFGMEYLL

-167 RRLRG
+167 RRLRS
-172 ESSGARAAAFAAAL
+172 EPSGARAAAFTAVL

-246 CLAVCGIYAINW
+246 CLAVCGIYAIDW
-258 VRGMRSTKCE
+258 VRGMRGACRAIADMRCTSEPIGAMRGDHAQAQVCDLRGTREGECPTCAGKLRRSESGTKCE
-268 KRAKSIVLRLAGCVC
+268 KRAKSFVLRLAGCVC

-340 LLTALAQRKTRFLAI
+340 LLTALAQRKTRFFAI

-386 PILLLCAQV
+386 PMLLLCAQV

-411 ALCLV
+411 VLCLL

-436 DWLLLLG
+436 VWLLLLG
-443 WILLDWLL
+443 WILLGWLL

-456 LWMRCAD
+456 LW
-463 AQNRRTETGSR
+463 
-474 RMTKTASVMRRAGM
+474 MRRAGM

-493 AGPAKKTSV
+493 AGPATKTSV

-528 EQAQINFSM
+528 EQAQLNFGT

-546 QRIEQAEAD
+546 QRIEQADAD

-640 ETGIAAAALPQTD
+640 ETGTAAAAQAQID

-661 GISTSNQPRAQIEA
+661 GISTSNQPRAQIEVG
-675 SAAALP
+675 AAALP
-681 PGYEVIYCEDSYVTG
+681 PGYEVIYRENGYVTG

-708 DRLLSQKDFTDR
+708 DRLLSKKDFTDR

-741 KTEVSLC
+741 ETEVRLC

-753 SGDESAAEARG
+753 SGDESAADARG

-785 ILAETGGARAGTTR
+785 PLAEAGGLRAGTTR
-799 GSKDAN
+799 VSKDAN
-805 DNGLQGK
+805 GNGLQGK

-817 FDVTQANGREIIID
+817 FEVTQANGREIIID

-857 DAREAQRLHIEK
+857 DAREAQTLHIEK

-956 AAGNHEVQIDFLPP
+956 TAGNHEVQIDFLPP

-978 SLLALLLFTLQ
+978 SLLVLLLFVLQ
-989 LLAGEGAQGQEE
+989 LQAGWRGRAGAGGKRADNG
-1001 SARRQGDQGGASER
+1001 SAIAAASE
-1015 ITEAQSRL
+1015 TAQSR
-1023 LLKRRRAESKEDE
+1023 E
-1036 PKKHMERCQTRRNT
+1036 Q
-1050 RMKVYTQSAQLIK
+1050 
-1063 YIVTG
+1063 G
-1068 GLTTGVNYLIYFILL
+1068 G
-1083 GAAGDAAQQSR
+1083 
-1094 VYLAANSAAWL
+1094 
-1105 GAVLFAYVMNRKL
+1105 
-1118 VFHSERAIIHEFLE
+1118 
-1132 FAGLRLATLAV
+1132 
-1143 ENLLLYLLI
+1143 
-1152 DVWQWQSPLAKLAVS
+1152 
-1167 IVTVTA
+1167 
-1173 NYAAC
+1173 
-1178 RLRIFRGGETKRI
+1178 
-1191 KEHI
+1191 

>member
-1 MQGAARR
+1 MQGAARKA
-8 TGRVKAARANA
+8 GCVKAARANA
-19 GMKTGMEGVRLP
+19 GMKIGREGVRLP
-31 GRLADKA
+31 GRLTDKA
-38 GCEKRI
+38 GCERTI
-44 REWCGSR
+44 CGQCGSR
-51 GIRAAHL
+51 RIRAAHL

-67 VLGPA
+67 ALGPA

-105 LLPLYLHLGSGS
+105 LLPLYLHLGGGS

-126 LLRPDILL
+126 LLRPDVLL
-134 GCLFPQVGMEYFL
+134 GCLFPQFGMEYLL

-167 RRLRG
+167 RRLRS
-172 ESSGARAAAFAAAL
+172 EPSGARAAAFTAVL

-246 CLAVCGIYAINW
+246 CLAVCGIYAIDW
-258 VRGMRSTKCE
+258 VRGMRGACRAIADMRCTSEPIGAMRGDHAQAHVCELRGARASGSPACAGKLRRSESGTKCE
-268 KRAKSIVLRLAGCVC
+268 KRAKSFVLRLAGCVC

-386 PILLLCAQV
+386 PMLLLCAQV

-416 PWAAACAE
+416 PWAAACTE

-456 LWMRCAD
+456 LWMR
-463 AQNRRTETGSR
+463 
-474 RMTKTASVMRRAGM
+474 RAGM

-493 AGPAKKTSV
+493 AGPATKTSV

-528 EQAQINFSM
+528 EQAQLNFGT

-546 QRIEQAEAD
+546 QRIEQADAD

-591 QGYAAFF
+591 QDYAAFF

-640 ETGIAAAALPQTD
+640 ETGTAAAAQAQTD

-661 GISTSNQPRAQIEA
+661 GISTSNQPRAQIEVG
-675 SAAALP
+675 AAALP
-681 PGYEVIYCEDSYVTG
+681 PGYEVIYRENGYVTG

-708 DRLLSQKDFTDR
+708 DRLLSKKDFTDR

-753 SGDESAAEARG
+753 SGDERAAEARG

-785 ILAETGGARAGTTR
+785 PLAETGGARAGTTR
-799 GSKDAN
+799 VSKGAN

-857 DAREAQRLHIEK
+857 DAHEAQTLHIEK

-874 VLQNLQCRLLDLKAV
+874 VLQNLQCRLLDFKAV

-945 RSAAGFLVVPL
+945 RSAAGFLVLPL

-970 GYRTGLGI
+970 GYRVGLGI
-978 SLLALLLFTLQ
+978 SLLTLLLFVLQ
-989 LLAGEGAQGQEE
+989 LSASWRGRAGAGE
-1001 SARRQGDQGGASER
+1001 
-1015 ITEAQSRL
+1015 
-1023 LLKRRRAESKEDE
+1023 RRAGAGR
-1036 PKKHMERCQTRRNT
+1036 PGRRKCADNGST
-1050 RMKVYTQSAQLIK
+1050 IA
-1063 YIVTG
+1063 
-1068 GLTTGVNYLIYFILL
+1068 
-1083 GAAGDAAQQSR
+1083 
-1094 VYLAANSAAWL
+1094 
-1105 GAVLFAYVMNRKL
+1105 
-1118 VFHSERAIIHEFLE
+1118 
-1132 FAGLRLATLAV
+1132 
-1143 ENLLLYLLI
+1143 
-1152 DVWQWQSPLAKLAVS
+1152 AVS
-1167 IVTVTA
+1167 ETA
-1173 NYAAC
+1173 QN
-1178 RLRIFRGGETKRI
+1178 R
-1191 KEHI
+1191 EHGA

>member
-1 MQGAARR
+1 MQGAARKA
-8 TGRVKAARANA
+8 GCVKAARASA
-19 GMKTGMEGVRLP
+19 GMKIGREGVRLP

-38 GCEKRI
+38 GCERTI
-44 REWCGSR
+44 CGQCGSR

-67 VLGPA
+67 ALGPA

-105 LLPLYLHLGSGS
+105 LLPLYLHLGGGS

-126 LLRPDILL
+126 LLRPDVLL
-134 GCLFPQVGMEYFL
+134 GCLFPQVGMEYLL

-167 RRLRG
+167 RRLRS
-172 ESSGARAAAFAAAL
+172 EPSGARAAAFAAVL
-186 YAAATCLFHAHNQL
+186 YAAATCFFHAHNQL

-246 CLAVCGIYAINW
+246 CLAVCGIYAIDW
-258 VRGMRSTKCE
+258 VRGMRGDHAQAHVCELRGARASGSPTCTGKLRRDRRGTKCE
-268 KRAKSIVLRLAGCVC
+268 KRAKSFVLRLAGCVC

-355 CMLAIVTIPAVSLLL
+355 CMLAIAAIPAVSLLL

-386 PILLLCAQV
+386 PMLLLCAQV

-424 SGSILTNRLLLI
+424 SGSILTNRLLL
-436 DWLLLLG
+436 G
-443 WILLDWLL
+443 GILLDWLL
-451 MMGWV
+451 MIGWV
-456 LWMRCAD
+456 LW
-463 AQNRRTETGSR
+463 
-474 RMTKTASVMRRAGM
+474 MRRAGM

-493 AGPAKKTSV
+493 AGAAKKTSV

-528 EQAQINFSM
+528 EQAQINFST

-546 QRIEQAEAD
+546 QRIEQVEAD
-555 KLQNARWEI
+555 KLQSARWEI
-564 LSEGYKMSNY
+564 LSEGYKMSND

-640 ETGIAAAALPQTD
+640 ETGTAAAAQAQTD

-661 GISTSNQPRAQIEA
+661 GISTSNQPRAQIEVG
-675 SAAALP
+675 AAALP
-681 PGYEVIYCEDSYVTG
+681 PGYEVIYRENGYVTG

-748 LRSDL
+748 LRRNL
-753 SGDESAAEARG
+753 SEDERAAEARG
-764 LRPVTNQSSV
+764 LRPVTNQNSV
-774 DARKMRPVTNQ
+774 DARKMRPATNQ
-785 ILAETGGARAGTTR
+785 ILAETGGVRAGTIR
-799 GSKDAN
+799 VSKAAN

-857 DAREAQRLHIEK
+857 DAREAQTLHIEK

-874 VLQNLQCRLLDLKAV
+874 VLQNLQCQLLDLKAV

-956 AAGNHEVQIDFLPP
+956 TAGNHEVQIDFLPP
-970 GYRTGLGI
+970 GYRVGLGI
-978 SLLALLLFTLQ
+978 SLLTLLLFVLQ
-989 LLAGEGAQGQEE
+989 LSASWRGRAGAGERRAGAGRPG
-1001 SARRQGDQGGASER
+1001 RRKCADNGSTIAAVSETAQNREQGG
-1015 ITEAQSRL
+1015 
-1023 LLKRRRAESKEDE
+1023 
-1036 PKKHMERCQTRRNT
+1036 
-1050 RMKVYTQSAQLIK
+1050 
-1063 YIVTG
+1063 
-1068 GLTTGVNYLIYFILL
+1068 
-1083 GAAGDAAQQSR
+1083 
-1094 VYLAANSAAWL
+1094 
-1105 GAVLFAYVMNRKL
+1105 
-1118 VFHSERAIIHEFLE
+1118 
-1132 FAGLRLATLAV
+1132 
-1143 ENLLLYLLI
+1143 
-1152 DVWQWQSPLAKLAVS
+1152 
-1167 IVTVTA
+1167 
-1173 NYAAC
+1173 
-1178 RLRIFRGGETKRI
+1178 
-1191 KEHI
+1191 

>member
-19 GMKTGMEGVRLP
+19 GMKIGTKGV
-31 GRLADKA
+31 RLADKA
-38 GCEKRI
+38 GCERTI
-44 REWCGSR
+44 RGQCGSR

-67 VLGPA
+67 TLGPA

-105 LLPLYLHLGSGS
+105 LLPLYLHLGGGS

-134 GCLFPQVGMEYFL
+134 GCLFPEIGMEYFL

-172 ESSGARAAAFAAAL
+172 EPSGARAAAFAAVL

-200 MFVNYLPF
+200 MFVNYLSF

-246 CLAVCGIYAINW
+246 CLAVCGIYAIDW
-258 VRGMRSTKCE
+258 VRGMRGTKCE
-268 KRAKSIVLRLAGCVC
+268 KRAKSFVLRLAGCVC

-298 DILSGSKDGGVFAAQ
+298 DILSGNKDGGVFAAQ

-355 CMLAIVTIPAVSLLL
+355 CMLAIAAIPAVSLLL

-386 PILLLCAQV
+386 PMLLLCAQV

-424 SGSILTNRLLLI
+424 SGSILTNRLLLM

-456 LWMRCAD
+456 LWMR
-463 AQNRRTETGSR
+463 
-474 RMTKTASVMRRAGM
+474 RAGM

-493 AGPAKKTSV
+493 AGAAKKTSV

-528 EQAQINFSM
+528 EQAQINFGT
-537 VRQALKGAQ
+537 VRRALKGAQ
-546 QRIEQAEAD
+546 QRIEQTEAD
-555 KLQNARWEI
+555 KLQSARWEI

-640 ETGIAAAALPQTD
+640 ETGTTAAAQAQTD
-653 AAASQATA
+653 AAASQAPA
-661 GISTSNQPRAQIEA
+661 GIGTSNQPRAQIEVG
-675 SAAALP
+675 AAALP
-681 PGYEVIYCEDSYVTG
+681 PGYEEIYRENGYVTG

-720 LREIPAREKRKL
+720 LREISAREKRKL

-748 LRSDL
+748 LHSDL

-785 ILAETGGARAGTTR
+785 TLAEAGGSRAGTTR
-799 GSKDAN
+799 GSKDEN

-817 FDVTQANGREIIID
+817 FDITQANGREIIID
-831 INGTRNKLSG
+831 VNGTRNKLSG

-897 PDTDVSHA
+897 PETVVSHA

-956 AAGNHEVQIDFLPP
+956 AAGNHELQIDFLPP

-989 LLAGEGAQGQEE
+989 LKAGWRGRAGAGGKR
-1001 SARRQGDQGGASER
+1001 AGQGDQG
-1015 ITEAQSRL
+1015 AQ
-1023 LLKRRRAESKEDE
+1023 
-1036 PKKHMERCQTRRNT
+1036 
-1050 RMKVYTQSAQLIK
+1050 
-1063 YIVTG
+1063 
-1068 GLTTGVNYLIYFILL
+1068 
-1083 GAAGDAAQQSR
+1083 
-1094 VYLAANSAAWL
+1094 
-1105 GAVLFAYVMNRKL
+1105 AY
-1118 VFHSERAIIHEFLE
+1118 
-1132 FAGLRLATLAV
+1132 G
-1143 ENLLLYLLI
+1143 
-1152 DVWQWQSPLAKLAVS
+1152 
-1167 IVTVTA
+1167 
-1173 NYAAC
+1173 
-1178 RLRIFRGGETKRI
+1178 
-1191 KEHI
+1191 

>member
-1 MQGAARR
+1 M
-8 TGRVKAARANA
+8 KAARASA
-19 GMKTGMEGVRLP
+19 DMKIGAEGVRLP
-31 GRLADKA
+31 GRLTDKA
-38 GCEKRI
+38 GCEKTI
-44 REWCGSR
+44 CGQCGSR

-67 VLGPA
+67 ALGPA

-105 LLPLYLHLGSGS
+105 LLPLYLHLGGGS

-126 LLRPDILL
+126 LLRPDVLL
-134 GCLFPQVGMEYFL
+134 GCLFPQFGMEYLL

-167 RRLRG
+167 RRLRS
-172 ESSGARAAAFAAAL
+172 EPSGARAAAFAAVL

-246 CLAVCGIYAINW
+246 CLAVCGIYAIDW
-258 VRGMRSTKCE
+258 VRGMRGASEPIGAMRGDHAQAHVCELRGTREGECPACAGKLRRSESGTKCE
-268 KRAKSIVLRLAGCVC
+268 KRAKSFVLRLAGCVC

-386 PILLLCAQV
+386 PMLLLCAQV

-411 ALCLV
+411 TLCLV

-424 SGSILTNRLLLI
+424 SGSILTNRLLL
-436 DWLLLLG
+436 G
-443 WILLDWLL
+443 GILLDWLL
-451 MMGWV
+451 MIGWV
-456 LWMRCAD
+456 LW
-463 AQNRRTETGSR
+463 
-474 RMTKTASVMRRAGM
+474 MRRAGM

-528 EQAQINFSM
+528 EQAQINFST

-555 KLQNARWEI
+555 KLQSARWEI

-598 YDMAGNAIPARNR
+598 YDMAGNAIPTRNR

-640 ETGIAAAALPQTD
+640 ETGTTAAAQAQTD
-653 AAASQATA
+653 AATSQATA
-661 GISTSNQPRAQIEA
+661 GSSTSNLPRAQIEA
-675 SAAALP
+675 GAAALP
-681 PGYEVIYCEDSYVTG
+681 PGYEVIYRENDYVTG

-720 LREIPAREKRKL
+720 LWEIPTREKRKL
-732 TEALSLTAA
+732 TEALSLTAT
-741 KTEVSLC
+741 KTEVRLC
-748 LRSDL
+748 LHSDL
-753 SGDESAAEARG
+753 SGDERAAEARG
-764 LRPVTNQSSV
+764 LRPVTNQNSV
-774 DARKMRPVTNQ
+774 DARKMHSVTNQ
-785 ILAETGGARAGTTR
+785 IFAETGGLRAGTTR
-799 GSKDAN
+799 VSKAAN

-857 DAREAQRLHIEK
+857 DAHEAQTLHIEK

-874 VLQNLQCRLLDLKAV
+874 VQQNLQCRLLDFKAV

-945 RSAAGFLVVPL
+945 RSAAGFLVLPL

-970 GYRTGLGI
+970 GYRVGLGI
-978 SLLALLLFTLQ
+978 SLLTLLLFVLQ
-989 LLAGEGAQGQEE
+989 LSASWRGRAGAGE
-1001 SARRQGDQGGASER
+1001 
-1015 ITEAQSRL
+1015 
-1023 LLKRRRAESKEDE
+1023 RRAGAGR
-1036 PKKHMERCQTRRNT
+1036 PGRRKCADNGST
-1050 RMKVYTQSAQLIK
+1050 IA
-1063 YIVTG
+1063 
-1068 GLTTGVNYLIYFILL
+1068 
-1083 GAAGDAAQQSR
+1083 
-1094 VYLAANSAAWL
+1094 
-1105 GAVLFAYVMNRKL
+1105 
-1118 VFHSERAIIHEFLE
+1118 
-1132 FAGLRLATLAV
+1132 
-1143 ENLLLYLLI
+1143 
-1152 DVWQWQSPLAKLAVS
+1152 AVS
-1167 IVTVTA
+1167 ETA
-1173 NYAAC
+1173 QN
-1178 RLRIFRGGETKRI
+1178 R
-1191 KEHI
+1191 EHGA

>member
-1 MQGAARR
+1 MQGAARKA
-8 TGRVKAARANA
+8 GCVKAARANA
-19 GMKTGMEGVRLP
+19 GMKIGTKGIRLL
-31 GRLADKA
+31 GRLTDKA
-38 GCEKRI
+38 GCERTI
-44 REWCGSR
+44 CGQCGSR

-67 VLGPA
+67 ALGPA

-105 LLPLYLHLGSGS
+105 LLPLYLHLGGGS

-134 GCLFPQVGMEYFL
+134 GCLFPQVGMEYLL

-172 ESSGARAAAFAAAL
+172 EPSGARAAAFAAVL

-208 LILTLIGIDRMA
+208 LILTFIGIDRMA
-220 EQGKGAWLVTSGL
+220 EQGKGAWLVTGGL

-246 CLAVCGIYAINW
+246 CLAVCGIYAIDW
-258 VRGMRSTKCE
+258 VRGMRGASEPIGAMRGDHAQAHVCNLRGTREGECPACAGKLRRSESGTKCE
-268 KRAKSIVLRLAGCVC
+268 KRAKSFVLRLAGCVC

-340 LLTALAQRKTRFLAI
+340 LLTALAQQKTRFLAI
-355 CMLAIVTIPAVSLLL
+355 CMLAIVAIPAVSLLL

-386 PILLLCAQV
+386 PMLLLCAQV

-411 ALCLV
+411 ALCLL

-456 LWMRCAD
+456 LWMR
-463 AQNRRTETGSR
+463 
-474 RMTKTASVMRRAGM
+474 RAGM

-502 RTRCIALLLLVPCV
+502 RTRCIALLLLVPCM

-528 EQAQINFSM
+528 EQAQLNFGT

-555 KLQNARWEI
+555 KLQSARWEI

-640 ETGIAAAALPQTD
+640 ETGIAAAAQAQTD

-661 GISTSNQPRAQIEA
+661 GISTSNQPRAQIEVG
-675 SAAALP
+675 AAALP
-681 PGYEVIYCEDSYVTG
+681 PGYEVIYCENGYVTG

-720 LREIPAREKRKL
+720 LWEIPTREKRKL
-732 TEALSLTAA
+732 TEALSLTAT
-741 KTEVSLC
+741 KTEVRLC
-748 LRSDL
+748 LHSDL
-753 SGDESAAEARG
+753 SGDERAAEARG
-764 LRPVTNQSSV
+764 LRPVTNQNSV
-774 DARKMRPVTNQ
+774 DARKMHSVTNQ
-785 ILAETGGARAGTTR
+785 IFAEAGGLRAGTAR
-799 GSKDAN
+799 VSKAAN

-847 NGNTHFTYIL
+847 NGNTHFTYVL
-857 DAREAQRLHIEK
+857 DAREAQTLHIEK

-874 VLQNLQCRLLDLKAV
+874 VLQNLQCRLLDFKAV

-918 RAGFFETSYPFRAG
+918 RAGFFETSYPFRTG
-932 YSVTVDGESVRPR
+932 YSVTVDGERVRPR
-945 RSAAGFLVVPL
+945 RSAAGFLVLPL

-970 GYRTGLGI
+970 GYRVGLGI
-978 SLLALLLFTLQ
+978 SLLTLLLFVLQ
-989 LLAGEGAQGQEE
+989 LSAGWRGRAGAGERRAGAGRPG
-1001 SARRQGDQGGASER
+1001 RRKCADNGSTIAAASE
-1015 ITEAQSRL
+1015 TAQSR
-1023 LLKRRRAESKEDE
+1023 E
-1036 PKKHMERCQTRRNT
+1036 Q
-1050 RMKVYTQSAQLIK
+1050 
-1063 YIVTG
+1063 G
-1068 GLTTGVNYLIYFILL
+1068 G
-1083 GAAGDAAQQSR
+1083 
-1094 VYLAANSAAWL
+1094 
-1105 GAVLFAYVMNRKL
+1105 
-1118 VFHSERAIIHEFLE
+1118 
-1132 FAGLRLATLAV
+1132 
-1143 ENLLLYLLI
+1143 
-1152 DVWQWQSPLAKLAVS
+1152 
-1167 IVTVTA
+1167 
-1173 NYAAC
+1173 
-1178 RLRIFRGGETKRI
+1178 
-1191 KEHI
+1191 

>member
-1 MQGAARR
+1 MQGVARK

-19 GMKTGMEGVRLP
+19 GMKIGTEGVRLP
-31 GRLADKA
+31 GRLPDKA
-38 GCEKRI
+38 GCERTI
-44 REWCGSR
+44 RGQCGSR

-67 VLGPA
+67 ALGPA
-72 AVRGEFFGY
+72 TVRGEFFGY

-105 LLPLYLHLGSGS
+105 LLPLYLHLGGGS

-126 LLRPDILL
+126 LLRPDVLL
-134 GCLFPQVGMEYFL
+134 GCLFPQVGMEYLL

-172 ESSGARAAAFAAAL
+172 EPSGACAAAFAAML
-186 YAAATCLFHAHNQL
+186 YAAANCLFHAHNQL

-220 EQGKGAWLVTSGL
+220 EQGKGAWLVTGGL

-246 CLAVCGIYAINW
+246 CLAVCGIYAIDW
-258 VRGMRSTKCE
+258 VRGMRGTCRAIADMRCISEPIGAMRGDYAQAHVCELRGTREGECPACAGKLRRSESGTKCE
-268 KRAKSIVLRLAGCVC
+268 KRAKSFVLRLAGCVC

-355 CMLAIVTIPAVSLLL
+355 CMLAIVTLPAVSLLL

-386 PILLLCAQV
+386 PMLLLCAQV

-456 LWMRCAD
+456 LWMR
-463 AQNRRTETGSR
+463 
-474 RMTKTASVMRRAGM
+474 RAGM

-493 AGPAKKTSV
+493 AGPATKTSV

-528 EQAQINFSM
+528 EQAQINFST

-555 KLQNARWEI
+555 KLQSARWEI

-625 MGVRYVTVKAAAAGQ
+625 MGVRYVTVKAAAAGE
-640 ETGIAAAALPQTD
+640 ETGIAAAAQAQTD

-661 GISTSNQPRAQIEA
+661 GISTSSQPRAQIEA
-675 SAAALP
+675 GAAALP
-681 PGYEVIYCEDSYVTG
+681 PGYEVIDCENGYVTG

-741 KTEVSLC
+741 KTDVSLC

-764 LRPVTNQSSV
+764 LRPVTNQ
-774 DARKMRPVTNQ
+774 T
-785 ILAETGGARAGTTR
+785 IAEAGGSRAGTTR
-799 GSKDAN
+799 GSKDEN

-817 FDVTQANGREIIID
+817 FDITQANGREIIID
-831 INGTRNKLSG
+831 VNGTRNKLSG
-841 SNAPYP
+841 INAPYP

-857 DAREAQRLHIEK
+857 DAREAQTLHIEK

-874 VLQNLQCRLLDLKAV
+874 VLQNLQCQLLDLKAV

-978 SLLALLLFTLQ
+978 SLLALLLFVLQ
-989 LLAGEGAQGQEE
+989 LQAGWRGRAGAGGKR
-1001 SARRQGDQGGASER
+1001 AGAGRPGRR
-1015 ITEAQSRL
+1015 
-1023 LLKRRRAESKEDE
+1023 
-1036 PKKHMERCQTRRNT
+1036 KHADNGSTI
-1050 RMKVYTQSAQLIK
+1050 A
-1063 YIVTG
+1063 
-1068 GLTTGVNYLIYFILL
+1068 
-1083 GAAGDAAQQSR
+1083 
-1094 VYLAANSAAWL
+1094 
-1105 GAVLFAYVMNRKL
+1105 
-1118 VFHSERAIIHEFLE
+1118 
-1132 FAGLRLATLAV
+1132 
-1143 ENLLLYLLI
+1143 
-1152 DVWQWQSPLAKLAVS
+1152 AVS
-1167 IVTVTA
+1167 ETVQNREQGA
-1173 NYAAC
+1173 
-1178 RLRIFRGGETKRI
+1178 
-1191 KEHI
+1191 

>member
-1 MQGAARR
+1 MQGAARKAEC
-8 TGRVKAARANA
+8 VKAARANA
-19 GMKTGMEGVRLP
+19 GMKIGTEGVRLP
-31 GRLADKA
+31 DRLPDKA
-38 GCEKRI
+38 GCERTI
-44 REWCGSR
+44 RGWCGSR
-51 GIRAAHL
+51 GTCAAHL

-67 VLGPA
+67 ALGPA

-105 LLPLYLHLGSGS
+105 LLPLYLHLGGGS

-134 GCLFPQVGMEYFL
+134 GCLFSQVGMEYLL

-167 RRLRG
+167 RRLRS
-172 ESSGARAAAFAAAL
+172 EPSGACAAAFAAVL
-186 YAAATCLFHAHNQL
+186 YAAANCLFHAHNQL

-220 EQGKGAWLVTSGL
+220 ERGKGAWLVTSGL

-246 CLAVCGIYAINW
+246 CLAVCGIYAIDW
-258 VRGMRSTKCE
+258 VRGMRGTCRAIADMRCTSEPISAMRGDHAQAHVCELRGTREGECPACAGKLRRDRCGTKCE
-268 KRAKSIVLRLAGCVC
+268 KRAKSFVLRLAGCVC

-386 PILLLCAQV
+386 PMLLLCAQV

-456 LWMRCAD
+456 LWMR
-463 AQNRRTETGSR
+463 
-474 RMTKTASVMRRAGM
+474 RAGM

-502 RTRCIALLLLVPCV
+502 RTRCITLLLLVPCV

-528 EQAQINFSM
+528 EQAQINFST

-555 KLQNARWEI
+555 KLQSARWEI

-591 QGYAAFF
+591 QGYATFF
-598 YDMAGNAIPARNR
+598 YDIAGNAIPARNR
-611 VALVPGKNPLFNAL
+611 VALVPGKNPIFNTL

-640 ETGIAAAALPQTD
+640 ETGTAAAAQAQTD

-661 GISTSNQPRAQIEA
+661 GISTSNQLRVQIEA
-675 SAAALP
+675 GVAALP
-681 PGYEVIYCEDSYVTG
+681 PGYEVIYRENGYVTG

-753 SGDESAAEARG
+753 SGDERAAEARG
-764 LRPVTNQSSV
+764 LRPVTNRNSV
-774 DARKMRPVTNQ
+774 DARKMRPVANQ
-785 ILAETGGARAGTTR
+785 IFAEAGGLRAGTTR
-799 GSKDAN
+799 VSKAAN

-857 DAREAQRLHIEK
+857 DAHEAQTLHIEK

-874 VLQNLQCRLLDLKAV
+874 VLQNLQCQLLDLKAV

-956 AAGNHEVQIDFLPP
+956 AAGNHEIQIDFLPP
-970 GYRTGLGI
+970 GYRAGLGI
-978 SLLALLLFTLQ
+978 SLLTLLLFVLQ
-989 LLAGEGAQGQEE
+989 LSASWRGRAGAGE
-1001 SARRQGDQGGASER
+1001 
-1015 ITEAQSRL
+1015 
-1023 LLKRRRAESKEDE
+1023 RRAGAGR
-1036 PKKHMERCQTRRNT
+1036 PGRRKCADNGST
-1050 RMKVYTQSAQLIK
+1050 IA
-1063 YIVTG
+1063 
-1068 GLTTGVNYLIYFILL
+1068 
-1083 GAAGDAAQQSR
+1083 
-1094 VYLAANSAAWL
+1094 
-1105 GAVLFAYVMNRKL
+1105 
-1118 VFHSERAIIHEFLE
+1118 
-1132 FAGLRLATLAV
+1132 
-1143 ENLLLYLLI
+1143 
-1152 DVWQWQSPLAKLAVS
+1152 AVS
-1167 IVTVTA
+1167 ETA
-1173 NYAAC
+1173 QN
-1178 RLRIFRGGETKRI
+1178 R
-1191 KEHI
+1191 EHGA

>member
-1 MQGAARR
+1 M
-8 TGRVKAARANA
+8 KAARASA
-19 GMKTGMEGVRLP
+19 DMKIGAEGVRLP
-31 GRLADKA
+31 GRLTDKA
-38 GCEKRI
+38 GCEKTI
-44 REWCGSR
+44 CGQCGSR

-67 VLGPA
+67 ALGPA

-105 LLPLYLHLGSGS
+105 LLPLYLHLGGGS

-126 LLRPDILL
+126 LLRPDVLL
-134 GCLFPQVGMEYFL
+134 GCLFPQFGMEYLL

-167 RRLRG
+167 RRLRS
-172 ESSGARAAAFAAAL
+172 EPSGARAAAFAAAL

-246 CLAVCGIYAINW
+246 CLAVCGIYAIDW
-258 VRGMRSTKCE
+258 VRGMRGACRAIADMRYISEPIGAMRGDHAQAQVCDLRGTREGECPACAGKLRRSESGTKCE
-268 KRAKSIVLRLAGCVC
+268 KRAKSFVLRLAGCVC

-355 CMLAIVTIPAVSLLL
+355 CMLAIAAIPAVSLLL

-386 PILLLCAQV
+386 PMLLLCAQV

-416 PWAAACAE
+416 PWAAACTE

-456 LWMRCAD
+456 LWMR
-463 AQNRRTETGSR
+463 RTS
-474 RMTKTASVMRRAGM
+474 M

-528 EQAQINFSM
+528 EQAQINFST

-555 KLQNARWEI
+555 KLQSARWEI

-640 ETGIAAAALPQTD
+640 ETGIAAAAQAQTD

-661 GISTSNQPRAQIEA
+661 GISTSSQPRAQIEVG
-675 SAAALP
+675 AAALP
-681 PGYEVIYCEDSYVTG
+681 PGYEVIYRENGYVTG

-708 DRLLSQKDFTDR
+708 DRLLSKKDFTDR
-720 LREIPAREKRKL
+720 LREIPAREKKKL

-741 KTEVSLC
+741 ETEVRLC

-753 SGDESAAEARG
+753 SGDESAAEARE

-785 ILAETGGARAGTTR
+785 PLAETGGARAGTTR
-799 GSKDAN
+799 VSKGAN

-857 DAREAQRLHIEK
+857 DAHEAQTLHIEK

-874 VLQNLQCRLLDLKAV
+874 VLQNLQCRLLDFKAV

-945 RSAAGFLVVPL
+945 RSAAGFLVLPL

-970 GYRTGLGI
+970 GYRVGLGI
-978 SLLALLLFTLQ
+978 SLLTLLLFVLQ
-989 LLAGEGAQGQEE
+989 LSASWRGRAGAGE
-1001 SARRQGDQGGASER
+1001 
-1015 ITEAQSRL
+1015 
-1023 LLKRRRAESKEDE
+1023 RRAGAGR
-1036 PKKHMERCQTRRNT
+1036 PGRRKCADNGST
-1050 RMKVYTQSAQLIK
+1050 IA
-1063 YIVTG
+1063 
-1068 GLTTGVNYLIYFILL
+1068 
-1083 GAAGDAAQQSR
+1083 
-1094 VYLAANSAAWL
+1094 
-1105 GAVLFAYVMNRKL
+1105 
-1118 VFHSERAIIHEFLE
+1118 
-1132 FAGLRLATLAV
+1132 
-1143 ENLLLYLLI
+1143 
-1152 DVWQWQSPLAKLAVS
+1152 AVS
-1167 IVTVTA
+1167 ETA
-1173 NYAAC
+1173 QN
-1178 RLRIFRGGETKRI
+1178 R
-1191 KEHI
+1191 EHGA

>member
-1 MQGAARR
+1 MGSE
-8 TGRVKAARANA
+8 
-19 GMKTGMEGVRLP
+19 M
-31 GRLADKA
+31 
-38 GCEKRI
+38 CI
-44 REWCGSR
+44 R
-51 GIRAAHL
+51 
-58 LLSCLALLL
+58 
-67 VLGPA
+67 
-72 AVRGEFFGY
+72 
-81 GSDWLSQHLPLAETL
+81 
-96 RSAMLDSGR
+96 
-105 LLPLYLHLGSGS
+105 
-117 SVYDFAYYG
+117 
-126 LLRPDILL
+126 
-134 GCLFPQVGMEYFL
+134 
-147 AGYSLAGIVLGTN
+147 
-160 LLFWWLR
+160 
-167 RRLRG
+167 
-172 ESSGARAAAFAAAL
+172 
-186 YAAATCLFHAHNQL
+186 
-200 MFVNYLPF
+200 
-208 LILTLIGIDRMA
+208 DR
-220 EQGKGAWLVTSGL
+220 
-233 SLVYLHSFYYSIS
+233 
-246 CLAVCGIYAINW
+246 
-258 VRGMRSTKCE
+258 
-268 KRAKSIVLRLAGCVC
+268 
-283 LSIGL
+283 
-288 CAVLLLPTGL
+288 
-298 DILSGSKDGGVFAAQ
+298 
-313 LKLLDLTL
+313 
-321 EGMLYTP
+321 YTP

-386 PILLLCAQV
+386 PMLLLCAQV

-424 SGSILTNRLLLI
+424 SGNILTNRLLLI

-456 LWMRCAD
+456 LWMRRTD

-493 AGPAKKTSV
+493 AGPAKRTSA

-523 KAGYV
+523 KTGYV
-528 EQAQINFSM
+528 EQAQINFGT

-611 VALVPGKNPLFNAL
+611 VALVPGKNPIFNTM

-640 ETGIAAAALPQTD
+640 ETGATAAAQAQTD

-661 GISTSNQPRAQIEA
+661 GSSTSSLPRAQIEA
-675 SAAALP
+675 GAAALP
-681 PGYEVIYCEDSYVTG
+681 PGYEVIYCENGYVTG

-708 DRLLSQKDFTDR
+708 NRLLSQKDFTDR

-741 KTEVSLC
+741 ETEVRLC

-753 SGDESAAEARG
+753 SGDERAAEARG
-764 LRPVTNQSSV
+764 LRPVTNQ
-774 DARKMRPVTNQ
+774 P
-785 ILAETGGARAGTTR
+785 LAETGGARAGTTR
-799 GSKDAN
+799 VSKAAN
-805 DNGLQGK
+805 DNALQGK

-857 DAREAQRLHIEK
+857 DAHEAQTLHIEK

-956 AAGNHEVQIDFLPP
+956 TAGNHEVQIDFLPP
-970 GYRTGLGI
+970 GYRVGLGI
-978 SLLALLLFTLQ
+978 SLLALLLFILQ
-989 LLAGEGAQGQEE
+989 LSADWRGRAGAGE
-1001 SARRQGDQGGASER
+1001 
-1015 ITEAQSRL
+1015 
-1023 LLKRRRAESKEDE
+1023 RRAWAGRT
-1036 PKKHMERCQTRRNT
+1036 ERGKCADNGSTI
-1050 RMKVYTQSAQLIK
+1050 A
-1063 YIVTG
+1063 
-1068 GLTTGVNYLIYFILL
+1068 
-1083 GAAGDAAQQSR
+1083 
-1094 VYLAANSAAWL
+1094 
-1105 GAVLFAYVMNRKL
+1105 
-1118 VFHSERAIIHEFLE
+1118 
-1132 FAGLRLATLAV
+1132 
-1143 ENLLLYLLI
+1143 
-1152 DVWQWQSPLAKLAVS
+1152 AVS
-1167 IVTVTA
+1167 ETA
-1173 NYAAC
+1173 QN
-1178 RLRIFRGGETKRI
+1178 R
-1191 KEHI
+1191 EHGA

>member
-1 MQGAARR
+1 MQGAARKA
-8 TGRVKAARANA
+8 GCVKAARANA
-19 GMKTGMEGVRLP
+19 GMKIGREGVRLP
-31 GRLADKA
+31 GRLTDKA
-38 GCEKRI
+38 GCERTI
-44 REWCGSR
+44 CGQCGSR
-51 GIRAAHL
+51 RIRAAHL

-67 VLGPA
+67 ALGPA

-105 LLPLYLHLGSGS
+105 LLPLYLHLGGGS

-126 LLRPDILL
+126 LLRPDVLL
-134 GCLFPQVGMEYFL
+134 GCLFPQFGMEYLL

-167 RRLRG
+167 RRLRS
-172 ESSGARAAAFAAAL
+172 EPSGARAAAFTAVL

-246 CLAVCGIYAINW
+246 CLAVCGIYAIDW
-258 VRGMRSTKCE
+258 VRGMRGACRAIADMRCTSEPIGAMRGDHAQAQVCDLRGTREGECPTCAGKLRRSESGTKCE
-268 KRAKSIVLRLAGCVC
+268 KRAKSFLLRLAGCVC

-340 LLTALAQRKTRFLAI
+340 LLTALAQRKTRFFAI

-386 PILLLCAQV
+386 PMLLLCAQV

-411 ALCLV
+411 VLCLL

-456 LWMRCAD
+456 LWMR
-463 AQNRRTETGSR
+463 
-474 RMTKTASVMRRAGM
+474 RAGM

-493 AGPAKKTSV
+493 AGPATKTSV

-528 EQAQINFSM
+528 EQEQLNFGT

-640 ETGIAAAALPQTD
+640 ETGTAAAAQAQID

-661 GISTSNQPRAQIEA
+661 GISTSNQPRAQIEVG
-675 SAAALP
+675 AAALP
-681 PGYEVIYCEDSYVTG
+681 PGYEVIYRENGYVTG

-708 DRLLSQKDFTDR
+708 DRLLSKKDFTDR

-741 KTEVSLC
+741 ETEVRLC

-753 SGDESAAEARG
+753 SGDESAADARG

-785 ILAETGGARAGTTR
+785 PLAEAGGLRAGTTR
-799 GSKDAN
+799 VSKDAN
-805 DNGLQGK
+805 GNGLQGK

-817 FDVTQANGREIIID
+817 FEVTQANGREIIID

-857 DAREAQRLHIEK
+857 DAREAQTLHIEK

-970 GYRTGLGI
+970 GYRVGLGI
-978 SLLALLLFTLQ
+978 SLLALLLFILQ
-989 LLAGEGAQGQEE
+989 LSADWRGRAGAGE
-1001 SARRQGDQGGASER
+1001 
-1015 ITEAQSRL
+1015 
-1023 LLKRRRAESKEDE
+1023 RRAWAGRT
-1036 PKKHMERCQTRRNT
+1036 ERG
-1050 RMKVYTQSAQLIK
+1050 K
-1063 YIVTG
+1063 
-1068 GLTTGVNYLIYFILL
+1068 
-1083 GAAGDAAQQSR
+1083 
-1094 VYLAANSAAWL
+1094 
-1105 GAVLFAYVMNRKL
+1105 
-1118 VFHSERAIIHEFLE
+1118 RADN
-1132 FAGLRLATLAV
+1132 GNATA
-1143 ENLLLYLLI
+1143 
-1152 DVWQWQSPLAKLAVS
+1152 AVS
-1167 IVTVTA
+1167 ETA
-1173 NYAAC
+1173 QNREQGA
-1178 RLRIFRGGETKRI
+1178 
-1191 KEHI
+1191 

>member
-1 MQGAARR
+1 MQGAARK
-8 TGRVKAARANA
+8 TGSVKAARANA
-19 GMKTGMEGVRLP
+19 GMKIGTKGIRLL
-31 GRLADKA
+31 GRLTDKA
-38 GCEKRI
+38 GCERTI
-44 REWCGSR
+44 RGQCGSR

-67 VLGPA
+67 ALGPA
-72 AVRGEFFGY
+72 AARGEFFGY

-105 LLPLYLHLGSGS
+105 LLPLYLHLGGGS

-126 LLRPDILL
+126 LLRPDVLL
-134 GCLFPQVGMEYFL
+134 GCLFPQVGMEYLL

-172 ESSGARAAAFAAAL
+172 EPSGACAAAFAAVL

-220 EQGKGAWLVTSGL
+220 EQGKGAWLVTGGL

-246 CLAVCGIYAINW
+246 CLAVCGIYAIDW
-258 VRGMRSTKCE
+258 VRGMRGASRAIADMCCISEPIGECAAIMHRHMYASFAARAREDVRRAQGSCGTKCE
-268 KRAKSIVLRLAGCVC
+268 KRAKSFVLRLAGCVC

-386 PILLLCAQV
+386 PMLLLCAQV
-395 LCGFLQGS
+395 LCDFLQGS

-416 PWAAACAE
+416 PWTAACAE

-456 LWMRCAD
+456 LW
-463 AQNRRTETGSR
+463 
-474 RMTKTASVMRRAGM
+474 MRRAGM

-523 KAGYV
+523 KVGYV
-528 EQAQINFSM
+528 EQAQINFST

-555 KLQNARWEI
+555 KLQSARWEI

-591 QGYAAFF
+591 QDYAAFF

-640 ETGIAAAALPQTD
+640 ETGIAAAAQAQTD

-661 GISTSNQPRAQIEA
+661 GISTSSQPRAQIEVG
-675 SAAALP
+675 AAALP
-681 PGYEVIYCEDSYVTG
+681 PGYEVIYRENGYVTG

-708 DRLLSQKDFTDR
+708 DRLLSKKDFTDR
-720 LREIPAREKRKL
+720 LREIPAREKKKL

-741 KTEVSLC
+741 ETEVRLC

-753 SGDESAAEARG
+753 SGDESAAEARE

-785 ILAETGGARAGTTR
+785 PLAETGGARAGTTR
-799 GSKDAN
+799 VSKGAN

-857 DAREAQRLHIEK
+857 DAHEAQTLHIEK

-874 VLQNLQCRLLDLKAV
+874 VLQNLQCRLLDFKAV

-945 RSAAGFLVVPL
+945 RSAAGFLVLPL

-970 GYRTGLGI
+970 GYRVGLGI
-978 SLLALLLFTLQ
+978 SLLTLLLFVLQ
-989 LLAGEGAQGQEE
+989 LSASWRGRAGAGE
-1001 SARRQGDQGGASER
+1001 
-1015 ITEAQSRL
+1015 
-1023 LLKRRRAESKEDE
+1023 RRAGAGR
-1036 PKKHMERCQTRRNT
+1036 PGRRKCADNGST
-1050 RMKVYTQSAQLIK
+1050 IA
-1063 YIVTG
+1063 
-1068 GLTTGVNYLIYFILL
+1068 
-1083 GAAGDAAQQSR
+1083 
-1094 VYLAANSAAWL
+1094 
-1105 GAVLFAYVMNRKL
+1105 
-1118 VFHSERAIIHEFLE
+1118 
-1132 FAGLRLATLAV
+1132 
-1143 ENLLLYLLI
+1143 
-1152 DVWQWQSPLAKLAVS
+1152 AVS
-1167 IVTVTA
+1167 ETA
-1173 NYAAC
+1173 QN
-1178 RLRIFRGGETKRI
+1178 R
-1191 KEHI
+1191 EHGA

>member
-1 MQGAARR
+1 MQGVARK

-19 GMKTGMEGVRLP
+19 GMKIGTKGIRLP
-31 GRLADKA
+31 GRLTDKA
-38 GCEKRI
+38 GCERTI
-44 REWCGSR
+44 RGQCGSR

-67 VLGPA
+67 ALGPA

-105 LLPLYLHLGSGS
+105 LLPLYLHLGGGS

-126 LLRPDILL
+126 LLRPDVLL
-134 GCLFPQVGMEYFL
+134 GCLFPQVGMEYLL

-172 ESSGARAAAFAAAL
+172 ESSGACAAAFAAVL

-220 EQGKGAWLVTSGL
+220 EQGKGAWLVTGGL

-246 CLAVCGIYAINW
+246 CLAVCGIYAIDW
-258 VRGMRSTKCE
+258 VRGMRGAKCE
-268 KRAKSIVLRLAGCVC
+268 KRAKSFVLRLAGCVC

-340 LLTALAQRKTRFLAI
+340 LLAALAQRKTRFLAI

-386 PILLLCAQV
+386 PMLLLCAQV

-424 SGSILTNRLLLI
+424 SGSILTNRLLL
-436 DWLLLLG
+436 G
-443 WILLDWLL
+443 GILLDWLL

-456 LWMRCAD
+456 LW
-463 AQNRRTETGSR
+463 
-474 RMTKTASVMRRAGM
+474 MRRAGM

-523 KAGYV
+523 KTGYV
-528 EQAQINFSM
+528 EQAQINFST

-555 KLQNARWEI
+555 KLQSARWEI

-625 MGVRYVTVKAAAAGQ
+625 MGVRYVTVKTAAAGQ
-640 ETGIAAAALPQTD
+640 ETGTTAAAQAQTD

-661 GISTSNQPRAQIEA
+661 GSSTSNLPRAQMEA
-675 SAAALP
+675 GAAALP
-681 PGYEVIYCEDSYVTG
+681 PGYEVIYCENGYVTG
-696 RNPDALPIAFGT
+696 RNPDALPITFGT

-720 LREIPAREKRKL
+720 LREIPTREKRKL

-753 SGDESAAEARG
+753 SGDERAAEARR

-785 ILAETGGARAGTTR
+785 PLAETDGTRAGTTR
-799 GSKDAN
+799 VSKDTN

-831 INGTRNKLSG
+831 VNGTRNKLSG

-857 DAREAQRLHIEK
+857 DAREAQTLHIEK

-932 YSVTVDGESVRPR
+932 YSVTVDGERVRPR

-956 AAGNHEVQIDFLPP
+956 AAGNHELQIDFLPP
-970 GYRTGLGI
+970 GYRVGLGI
-978 SLLALLLFTLQ
+978 SLLALLLFVLQ
-989 LLAGEGAQGQEE
+989 LSAGWRGRAEAGE
-1001 SARRQGDQGGASER
+1001 
-1015 ITEAQSRL
+1015 
-1023 LLKRRRAESKEDE
+1023 RRAGAGR
-1036 PKKHMERCQTRRNT
+1036 PGRR
-1050 RMKVYTQSAQLIK
+1050 K
-1063 YIVTG
+1063 
-1068 GLTTGVNYLIYFILL
+1068 
-1083 GAAGDAAQQSR
+1083 
-1094 VYLAANSAAWL
+1094 
-1105 GAVLFAYVMNRKL
+1105 
-1118 VFHSERAIIHEFLE
+1118 RADNGSTI
-1132 FAGLRLATLAV
+1132 A
-1143 ENLLLYLLI
+1143 
-1152 DVWQWQSPLAKLAVS
+1152 AVS
-1167 IVTVTA
+1167 EIAQNREQGV
-1173 NYAAC
+1173 
-1178 RLRIFRGGETKRI
+1178 
-1191 KEHI
+1191 

>member
-1 MQGAARR
+1 MQGAARKA
-8 TGRVKAARANA
+8 GCVKAARANA
-19 GMKTGMEGVRLP
+19 GMKIGTKGIRLP
-31 GRLADKA
+31 GRLTDKA
-38 GCEKRI
+38 GCERTI
-44 REWCGSR
+44 RGQCGSR
-51 GIRAAHL
+51 GTRAAHL

-67 VLGPA
+67 ALGPA
-72 AVRGEFFGY
+72 AARGEFFGY

-105 LLPLYLHLGSGS
+105 LLPLYLHLGGGS

-126 LLRPDILL
+126 LLRPDVLL
-134 GCLFPQVGMEYFL
+134 GCLFPQVGMEYLL

-167 RRLRG
+167 RRLRS
-172 ESSGARAAAFAAAL
+172 EPSGAHAAAFAAML
-186 YAAATCLFHAHNQL
+186 YAAANCLFHAHNQL

-220 EQGKGAWLVTSGL
+220 EQGKGAWLVTGGL

-246 CLAVCGIYAINW
+246 CLAVCGIYAIDW
-258 VRGMRSTKCE
+258 VRRMRGTCRAIADMRCTSEPIGAMRGDHAQAQVCELRGTREGECPTCAGKLRRDRCGTKCE
-268 KRAKSIVLRLAGCVC
+268 KRAKSFVLQLAGCVC

-386 PILLLCAQV
+386 PMLLLCAQV

-456 LWMRCAD
+456 LWMR
-463 AQNRRTETGSR
+463 
-474 RMTKTASVMRRAGM
+474 RAGM

-502 RTRCIALLLLVPCV
+502 RTQCIALLLLVPCV

-528 EQAQINFSM
+528 EQAQINFST

-555 KLQNARWEI
+555 KLQSARWEI

-598 YDMAGNAIPARNR
+598 YDIAGNAIPARNR
-611 VALVPGKNPLFNAL
+611 VALVPGKNPIFNTL
-625 MGVRYVTVKAAAAGQ
+625 MGVRYVTVKTAAAGQ
-640 ETGIAAAALPQTD
+640 EIGATAAAQAQTD

-661 GISTSNQPRAQIEA
+661 GNSTSNLPRAQIEA
-675 SAAALP
+675 GAAALP
-681 PGYEVIYCEDSYVTG
+681 PGYEVIYRENGYVTG

-732 TEALSLTAA
+732 TKALSLTAA
-741 KTEVSLC
+741 KTEVRLC

-753 SGDESAAEARG
+753 SGDERAAEARG
-764 LRPVTNQSSV
+764 LRPVTNQ
-774 DARKMRPVTNQ
+774 T
-785 ILAETGGARAGTTR
+785 LAETGGARAGTTR
-799 GSKDAN
+799 VSKAAN

-817 FDVTQANGREIIID
+817 FDVTQANGKEIIID

-857 DAREAQRLHIEK
+857 DAHEAQTLHIEK

-874 VLQNLQCRLLDLKAV
+874 VLQNLQCRLLDFKAV

-897 PDTDVSHA
+897 SDTDVSHA

-945 RSAAGFLVVPL
+945 RSAAGFLVVSL
-956 AAGNHEVQIDFLPP
+956 AAGNHEIQIDFLPP
-970 GYRTGLGI
+970 GYRAGLGI
-978 SLLALLLFTLQ
+978 SLLALLLLVLQ
-989 LLAGEGAQGQEE
+989 LQAGWRGRAGA
-1001 SARRQGDQGGASER
+1001 GGKRADNGSTIAAASE
-1015 ITEAQSRL
+1015 TAQSR
-1023 LLKRRRAESKEDE
+1023 
-1036 PKKHMERCQTRRNT
+1036 
-1050 RMKVYTQSAQLIK
+1050 AQ
-1063 YIVTG
+1063 G
-1068 GLTTGVNYLIYFILL
+1068 G
-1083 GAAGDAAQQSR
+1083 
-1094 VYLAANSAAWL
+1094 
-1105 GAVLFAYVMNRKL
+1105 
-1118 VFHSERAIIHEFLE
+1118 
-1132 FAGLRLATLAV
+1132 
-1143 ENLLLYLLI
+1143 
-1152 DVWQWQSPLAKLAVS
+1152 
-1167 IVTVTA
+1167 
-1173 NYAAC
+1173 
-1178 RLRIFRGGETKRI
+1178 
-1191 KEHI
+1191 

>member
-1 MQGAARR
+1 MQGTARK
-8 TGRVKAARANA
+8 TGRVKAARAKA
-19 GMKTGMEGVRLP
+19 GMKIGTKGIRLP
-31 GRLADKA
+31 GRLTDKA
-38 GCEKRI
+38 GCERTI
-44 REWCGSR
+44 RGQCGSR

-67 VLGPA
+67 ALGPA

-105 LLPLYLHLGSGS
+105 LLPLYLHLGGGS

-126 LLRPDILL
+126 LLRPDVLL
-134 GCLFPQVGMEYFL
+134 GCLFPQVGMEYLL

-167 RRLRG
+167 RRLRS
-172 ESSGARAAAFAAAL
+172 EPSGACAAAFAAVL

-220 EQGKGAWLVTSGL
+220 EQGKGAWLVTGGL

-246 CLAVCGIYAINW
+246 CLVVCGIYAIDW
-258 VRGMRSTKCE
+258 VRGMRGTCRAIADMRCTSEPIGAMRGDHAQAHVCELRGARASGSPACAGKLRRSESGTKCE
-268 KRAKSIVLRLAGCVC
+268 KRAKSFVLRLAGCVC

-298 DILSGSKDGGVFAAQ
+298 DILSGSKDGGVFVAQ

-424 SGSILTNRLLLI
+424 SGSTLTNRLLLI

-456 LWMRCAD
+456 LW
-463 AQNRRTETGSR
+463 
-474 RMTKTASVMRRAGM
+474 MRRAGM

-528 EQAQINFSM
+528 EQAQINFAA

-555 KLQNARWEI
+555 KLQSARWEI

-640 ETGIAAAALPQTD
+640 ETGIAAAAQAQTD

-661 GISTSNQPRAQIEA
+661 GISTSNQPRAQIEVG
-675 SAAALP
+675 AAALP
-681 PGYEVIYCEDSYVTG
+681 PGYEVIYRENGYVTG

-708 DRLLSQKDFTDR
+708 DRLLSKKDFTDR
-720 LREIPAREKRKL
+720 LREIPAREKKKL

-741 KTEVSLC
+741 ETEVRLC

-753 SGDESAAEARG
+753 SGDESAAEARE

-785 ILAETGGARAGTTR
+785 TLAETGGARAGTTR
-799 GSKDAN
+799 VSKAAN

-857 DAREAQRLHIEK
+857 DAHEAQTLHIEK

-874 VLQNLQCRLLDLKAV
+874 VLQNLQCQLLDLKAV

-897 PDTDVSHA
+897 SDTDVNHA

-978 SLLALLLFTLQ
+978 SLLALLLFVLQ
-989 LLAGEGAQGQEE
+989 LSAGWRGRAGAGERRAGAGRTERGKRADNG
-1001 SARRQGDQGGASER
+1001 STIAAASE
-1015 ITEAQSRL
+1015 TAQSR
-1023 LLKRRRAESKEDE
+1023 E
-1036 PKKHMERCQTRRNT
+1036 Q
-1050 RMKVYTQSAQLIK
+1050 
-1063 YIVTG
+1063 G
-1068 GLTTGVNYLIYFILL
+1068 G
-1083 GAAGDAAQQSR
+1083 
-1094 VYLAANSAAWL
+1094 
-1105 GAVLFAYVMNRKL
+1105 
-1118 VFHSERAIIHEFLE
+1118 
-1132 FAGLRLATLAV
+1132 
-1143 ENLLLYLLI
+1143 
-1152 DVWQWQSPLAKLAVS
+1152 
-1167 IVTVTA
+1167 
-1173 NYAAC
+1173 
-1178 RLRIFRGGETKRI
+1178 
-1191 KEHI
+1191 

>member
-1 MQGAARR
+1 MQGAARKA
-8 TGRVKAARANA
+8 GCVKAARANA
-19 GMKTGMEGVRLP
+19 GMKIGRKGVRLP
-31 GRLADKA
+31 GRLTDKA
-38 GCEKRI
+38 GCERTI
-44 REWCGSR
+44 CGQCGSR
-51 GIRAAHL
+51 RIRAAHL

-67 VLGPA
+67 ALGPA

-105 LLPLYLHLGSGS
+105 LLPLYLHLGGGS

-134 GCLFPQVGMEYFL
+134 GCLFPQVGMEYLL

-167 RRLRG
+167 RRLRS
-172 ESSGARAAAFAAAL
+172 EPSGARAAAFAAML
-186 YAAATCLFHAHNQL
+186 YAAANCLFHAHNQL

-220 EQGKGAWLVTSGL
+220 EQGKGAWLVTGGL

-246 CLAVCGIYAINW
+246 CLAVCGIYAIDW
-258 VRGMRSTKCE
+258 VRGMRDVCRAIADMRCTSEPIGAMRGDHAQAHVCELRGTREGECPACAGKLRRSESGTKCE
-268 KRAKSIVLRLAGCVC
+268 KRAKSFVLRLAGCVC

-386 PILLLCAQV
+386 PMLLLCAQV

-411 ALCLV
+411 ALCQV

-424 SGSILTNRLLLI
+424 SGNILTNRLLLI

-456 LWMRCAD
+456 LWMR
-463 AQNRRTETGSR
+463 RTS
-474 RMTKTASVMRRAGM
+474 M

-528 EQAQINFSM
+528 EQAQINFST

-555 KLQNARWEI
+555 KLQSARWEI

-640 ETGIAAAALPQTD
+640 ETGIAAAAQAQTD

-661 GISTSNQPRAQIEA
+661 GISTSSQPRAQIEA
-675 SAAALP
+675 GAAALP
-681 PGYEVIYCEDSYVTG
+681 PGYEVIYCENGYVTG

-732 TEALSLTAA
+732 TEALSLTAV

-753 SGDESAAEARG
+753 SGDERAAEARG
-764 LRPVTNQSSV
+764 LRPVTNQNSV

-785 ILAETGGARAGTTR
+785 IFAEAGGLRAGTTR
-799 GSKDAN
+799 VSKAAN

-812 VLILE
+812 VLVLE

-857 DAREAQRLHIEK
+857 DAHEAQTLHIEK

-874 VLQNLQCRLLDLKAV
+874 VLQNLQCRLLDFKAV

-945 RSAAGFLVVPL
+945 RSAAGFLVLPL

-978 SLLALLLFTLQ
+978 SLLALLLFILQ
-989 LLAGEGAQGQEE
+989 LSADWRGRAGAGE
-1001 SARRQGDQGGASER
+1001 
-1015 ITEAQSRL
+1015 
-1023 LLKRRRAESKEDE
+1023 RRAWAGR
-1036 PKKHMERCQTRRNT
+1036 PGRRKCADNGST
-1050 RMKVYTQSAQLIK
+1050 IA
-1063 YIVTG
+1063 
-1068 GLTTGVNYLIYFILL
+1068 
-1083 GAAGDAAQQSR
+1083 
-1094 VYLAANSAAWL
+1094 
-1105 GAVLFAYVMNRKL
+1105 
-1118 VFHSERAIIHEFLE
+1118 
-1132 FAGLRLATLAV
+1132 
-1143 ENLLLYLLI
+1143 
-1152 DVWQWQSPLAKLAVS
+1152 AVS
-1167 IVTVTA
+1167 ETA
-1173 NYAAC
+1173 QN
-1178 RLRIFRGGETKRI
+1178 RGHGA
-1191 KEHI
+1191 

>member
-19 GMKTGMEGVRLP
+19 GMKIGTKGV
-31 GRLADKA
+31 RLADKA
-38 GCEKRI
+38 GCERTI
-44 REWCGSR
+44 RGQCGSR

-67 VLGPA
+67 TLGPA

-105 LLPLYLHLGSGS
+105 LLPLYLHLGGGS

-134 GCLFPQVGMEYFL
+134 GCLFPEIGMEYFL

-172 ESSGARAAAFAAAL
+172 EPSGTRAAAFAAVL

-200 MFVNYLPF
+200 MFVNYLSF

-246 CLAVCGIYAINW
+246 CLAVCGIYAIDW
-258 VRGMRSTKCE
+258 VRGMRGTKCE
-268 KRAKSIVLRLAGCVC
+268 KRAKSFVLRLAGCVC

-355 CMLAIVTIPAVSLLL
+355 CMLAIAAIPAVSLLL

-386 PILLLCAQV
+386 PMLLLCAQV

-424 SGSILTNRLLLI
+424 SGSILTNRLLLM

-456 LWMRCAD
+456 LWMR
-463 AQNRRTETGSR
+463 
-474 RMTKTASVMRRAGM
+474 RAGM

-493 AGPAKKTSV
+493 AGAAKKTSV

-528 EQAQINFSM
+528 EQAQINFGT
-537 VRQALKGAQ
+537 VRRALKGAQ
-546 QRIEQAEAD
+546 QRIEQTEAD
-555 KLQNARWEI
+555 KLQSARWEI

-591 QGYAAFF
+591 QDYAAFF

-640 ETGIAAAALPQTD
+640 ETGTTAAAQAQTD
-653 AAASQATA
+653 AAASQAPA
-661 GISTSNQPRAQIEA
+661 GIGTSNQPRAQIEVG
-675 SAAALP
+675 AAALP
-681 PGYEVIYCEDSYVTG
+681 PGYEEIYRENGYVTG

-720 LREIPAREKRKL
+720 LREISAREKRKL

-748 LRSDL
+748 LHSDL

-785 ILAETGGARAGTTR
+785 TLAEAGGSRAGTTR
-799 GSKDAN
+799 GSKDEN

-817 FDVTQANGREIIID
+817 FDITQANGREIIID
-831 INGTRNKLSG
+831 VNGTRNKLSG

-897 PDTDVSHA
+897 PETVVSHA

-956 AAGNHEVQIDFLPP
+956 AAGNHELQIDFLPP

-989 LLAGEGAQGQEE
+989 LKAGWRGRAGAGGKR
-1001 SARRQGDQGGASER
+1001 AGQGDQG
-1015 ITEAQSRL
+1015 AQ
-1023 LLKRRRAESKEDE
+1023 
-1036 PKKHMERCQTRRNT
+1036 
-1050 RMKVYTQSAQLIK
+1050 
-1063 YIVTG
+1063 
-1068 GLTTGVNYLIYFILL
+1068 
-1083 GAAGDAAQQSR
+1083 
-1094 VYLAANSAAWL
+1094 
-1105 GAVLFAYVMNRKL
+1105 AY
-1118 VFHSERAIIHEFLE
+1118 
-1132 FAGLRLATLAV
+1132 G
-1143 ENLLLYLLI
+1143 
-1152 DVWQWQSPLAKLAVS
+1152 
-1167 IVTVTA
+1167 
-1173 NYAAC
+1173 
-1178 RLRIFRGGETKRI
+1178 
-1191 KEHI
+1191 

>member
-1 MQGAARR
+1 MQGVERK

-19 GMKTGMEGVRLP
+19 GMKIGTKGIRLP
-31 GRLADKA
+31 DRLTDKA
-38 GCEKRI
+38 GCERTI
-44 REWCGSR
+44 RGQCGSR

-67 VLGPA
+67 ALGPA

-105 LLPLYLHLGSGS
+105 LLPLYLHLGGGS

-126 LLRPDILL
+126 LLRPDVLL
-134 GCLFPQVGMEYFL
+134 GCLFPQVGMEYLL

-172 ESSGARAAAFAAAL
+172 EPSGACAAAFAAVL

-220 EQGKGAWLVTSGL
+220 EQGKGAWLVTGGL

-246 CLAVCGIYAINW
+246 CLAVCGIYAIDW
-258 VRGMRSTKCE
+258 VRGMRGASEPIGAMRGDHAQAQVCDLRGTRAGGCPACAGKLRRSESGTKCE
-268 KRAKSIVLRLAGCVC
+268 KRAKSFVLRLAGCVC

-386 PILLLCAQV
+386 PMLLLCAQV

-456 LWMRCAD
+456 LWMRRTD

-528 EQAQINFSM
+528 EQAQINFST

-555 KLQNARWEI
+555 KLQSARWEI

-611 VALVPGKNPLFNAL
+611 VALVPGKNPIFNTL

-640 ETGIAAAALPQTD
+640 ETGATAAAQAQTD

-661 GISTSNQPRAQIEA
+661 GISTSNQPRAQIEVG
-675 SAAALP
+675 AAALP
-681 PGYEVIYCEDSYVTG
+681 PGYEVIYCENGYVTG

-708 DRLLSQKDFTDR
+708 DRLLSKKDFTDR
-720 LREIPAREKRKL
+720 LREIPAREKKKL

-741 KTEVSLC
+741 ETEVRLC
-748 LRSDL
+748 LRRNL
-753 SGDESAAEARG
+753 SGDERAAEARG
-764 LRPVTNQSSV
+764 LRPVMDQSSL
-774 DARKMRPVTNQ
+774 DAREMHSVTNQ
-785 ILAETGGARAGTTR
+785 ILAETGGLRAGTTR
-799 GSKDAN
+799 VSKAAN

-847 NGNTHFTYIL
+847 NCNTHFTYIL
-857 DAREAQRLHIEK
+857 DAHEAQTLHIEK

-874 VLQNLQCRLLDLKAV
+874 VLQNLQCQLLDLKAV

-897 PDTDVSHA
+897 PNTDVSHA

-918 RAGFFETSYPFRAG
+918 CAGFFETSYPFRAG

-945 RSAAGFLVVPL
+945 RSAVGFLVVPL

-978 SLLALLLFTLQ
+978 SLLALLLFVLQ
-989 LLAGEGAQGQEE
+989 LLAGWRGRAGA
-1001 SARRQGDQGGASER
+1001 GGKRAEAGRPGRHKRADNGSTIAAASE
-1015 ITEAQSRL
+1015 TAQSR
-1023 LLKRRRAESKEDE
+1023 E
-1036 PKKHMERCQTRRNT
+1036 Q
-1050 RMKVYTQSAQLIK
+1050 
-1063 YIVTG
+1063 G
-1068 GLTTGVNYLIYFILL
+1068 G
-1083 GAAGDAAQQSR
+1083 
-1094 VYLAANSAAWL
+1094 
-1105 GAVLFAYVMNRKL
+1105 
-1118 VFHSERAIIHEFLE
+1118 
-1132 FAGLRLATLAV
+1132 
-1143 ENLLLYLLI
+1143 
-1152 DVWQWQSPLAKLAVS
+1152 
-1167 IVTVTA
+1167 
-1173 NYAAC
+1173 
-1178 RLRIFRGGETKRI
+1178 
-1191 KEHI
+1191 

>member
-1 MQGAARR
+1 MQGVARK

-19 GMKTGMEGVRLP
+19 GMKIGTEGVRLP
-31 GRLADKA
+31 DRLPDKA
-38 GCEKRI
+38 GCERTI
-44 REWCGSR
+44 RGWCGSR
-51 GIRAAHL
+51 GTCAAHL

-67 VLGPA
+67 ALGPA

-105 LLPLYLHLGSGS
+105 LLPLYLHLGGGS

-134 GCLFPQVGMEYFL
+134 GCLFSQVGMEYLL

-167 RRLRG
+167 RRLRS
-172 ESSGARAAAFAAAL
+172 EPSGACAAAFAAVL
-186 YAAATCLFHAHNQL
+186 YAAANCLFHAHNQL

-220 EQGKGAWLVTSGL
+220 ERGKGAWLVTSGL

-246 CLAVCGIYAINW
+246 CLAVCGIYAIDW
-258 VRGMRSTKCE
+258 VRGMRGTKCE
-268 KRAKSIVLRLAGCVC
+268 KRAKSFVLRLAGCVC

-298 DILSGSKDGGVFAAQ
+298 DILSVSKDGGVFAAQ

-386 PILLLCAQV
+386 PMLLLCAQV

-456 LWMRCAD
+456 LWMR
-463 AQNRRTETGSR
+463 
-474 RMTKTASVMRRAGM
+474 RAGM

-528 EQAQINFSM
+528 EQAQINFST

-555 KLQNARWEI
+555 KLQSARWEI

-591 QGYAAFF
+591 QGYATFF
-598 YDMAGNAIPARNR
+598 YDIAGNAIPARNR
-611 VALVPGKNPLFNAL
+611 VALVPGKNPIFNTL

-640 ETGIAAAALPQTD
+640 ETGTAAAAQAQTD

-661 GISTSNQPRAQIEA
+661 GISTSNQLRVQIEA
-675 SAAALP
+675 GVAALP
-681 PGYEVIYCEDSYVTG
+681 PGYEVIYRENGYVTG

-753 SGDESAAEARG
+753 SGDERAAEARG
-764 LRPVTNQSSV
+764 LRPVTNRNSV
-774 DARKMRPVTNQ
+774 DARKMRPVANQ
-785 ILAETGGARAGTTR
+785 IFAEAGGLRAGTTR
-799 GSKDAN
+799 VSKAAN

-857 DAREAQRLHIEK
+857 DAHEAQTLHIEK

-874 VLQNLQCRLLDLKAV
+874 VLQNLQCQLLDLKAV

-956 AAGNHEVQIDFLPP
+956 AAGNHEIQIDFLPP
-970 GYRTGLGI
+970 GYRAGLGI
-978 SLLALLLFTLQ
+978 SLLALLLLALQ
-989 LLAGEGAQGQEE
+989 LQAGWRGRAGAEGKRADNG
-1001 SARRQGDQGGASER
+1001 STIAAASE
-1015 ITEAQSRL
+1015 TAQSR
-1023 LLKRRRAESKEDE
+1023 E
-1036 PKKHMERCQTRRNT
+1036 Q
-1050 RMKVYTQSAQLIK
+1050 
-1063 YIVTG
+1063 G
-1068 GLTTGVNYLIYFILL
+1068 G
-1083 GAAGDAAQQSR
+1083 
-1094 VYLAANSAAWL
+1094 
-1105 GAVLFAYVMNRKL
+1105 
-1118 VFHSERAIIHEFLE
+1118 
-1132 FAGLRLATLAV
+1132 
-1143 ENLLLYLLI
+1143 
-1152 DVWQWQSPLAKLAVS
+1152 
-1167 IVTVTA
+1167 
-1173 NYAAC
+1173 
-1178 RLRIFRGGETKRI
+1178 
-1191 KEHI
+1191 

>member
-1 MQGAARR
+1 MQGAARK

-19 GMKTGMEGVRLP
+19 GMKIGMEGVRLP
-31 GRLADKA
+31 GRLTDKA
-38 GCEKRI
+38 GCERTI
-44 REWCGSR
+44 RGQCGSR

-67 VLGPA
+67 ALGPA

-105 LLPLYLHLGSGS
+105 LLPLYLHLGGGS

-126 LLRPDILL
+126 LLRPDVLL
-134 GCLFPQVGMEYFL
+134 GCLFPQVGMEYLL

-167 RRLRG
+167 RRLRS
-172 ESSGARAAAFAAAL
+172 EPSGARAAAFAAML
-186 YAAATCLFHAHNQL
+186 YAAANCLFHAHNQL

-220 EQGKGAWLVTSGL
+220 EQGKGAWLVTGGL
-233 SLVYLHSFYYSIS
+233 RLVYLHSFYYSIS
-246 CLAVCGIYAINW
+246 CLAVCGIYTIEW
-258 VRGMRSTKCE
+258 VRGMRGTCRAIADMRCISEPIGAMRGDYAQAHVCELLGTRASGSPACAGKLRRSESGTKCE
-268 KRAKSIVLRLAGCVC
+268 KRAKSFVLRLAGCVC

-411 ALCLV
+411 TLCLV

-424 SGSILTNRLLLI
+424 SGSILTNRLLL
-436 DWLLLLG
+436 G
-443 WILLDWLL
+443 GILLDWLL

-456 LWMRCAD
+456 LW
-463 AQNRRTETGSR
+463 
-474 RMTKTASVMRRAGM
+474 MRRAGM

-528 EQAQINFSM
+528 EQAQINFST

-546 QRIEQAEAD
+546 QRIEQADAD
-555 KLQNARWEI
+555 KLQSARWEI

-611 VALVPGKNPLFNAL
+611 VALVPGKNPIFNTL

-640 ETGIAAAALPQTD
+640 ETGTTAAAQAQTD

-661 GISTSNQPRAQIEA
+661 GSSTSNLPRAQIEA
-675 SAAALP
+675 GAAALP
-681 PGYEVIYCEDSYVTG
+681 PGYEVIDCENGYVTG

-708 DRLLSQKDFTDR
+708 DHLLSQKDFTDR

-753 SGDESAAEARG
+753 SGDERAAEARG
-764 LRPVTNQSSV
+764 LRPVTDQSPL
-774 DARKMRPVTNQ
+774 DARKMHSDTNQ
-785 ILAETGGARAGTTR
+785 ILAEAGGARAGTTR
-799 GSKDAN
+799 VSKAAN

-857 DAREAQRLHIEK
+857 DAREAQTLRIEK

-874 VLQNLQCRLLDLKAV
+874 VLQNLQCRLLDFKAV

-978 SLLALLLFTLQ
+978 SLLALLLFVLQ
-989 LLAGEGAQGQEE
+989 LQAGWRGRAGA
-1001 SARRQGDQGGASER
+1001 GGKRADNGSTIAAASE
-1015 ITEAQSRL
+1015 TAQSR
-1023 LLKRRRAESKEDE
+1023 E
-1036 PKKHMERCQTRRNT
+1036 Q
-1050 RMKVYTQSAQLIK
+1050 
-1063 YIVTG
+1063 G
-1068 GLTTGVNYLIYFILL
+1068 G
-1083 GAAGDAAQQSR
+1083 
-1094 VYLAANSAAWL
+1094 
-1105 GAVLFAYVMNRKL
+1105 
-1118 VFHSERAIIHEFLE
+1118 
-1132 FAGLRLATLAV
+1132 
-1143 ENLLLYLLI
+1143 
-1152 DVWQWQSPLAKLAVS
+1152 
-1167 IVTVTA
+1167 
-1173 NYAAC
+1173 
-1178 RLRIFRGGETKRI
+1178 
-1191 KEHI
+1191 